1 MSASAIGW
9 IVSIVF
15 IVILVIGFFIGFWRG
30 LKRST
35 ASLIFGLVGALLA
48 FFLTPVITKA
58 ILGINITAD
67 GTQTSINNYLVEMIK
82 SASEDIEALVNANP
96 NLESFFAQL
105 PSALANVVVFIVLTA
120 VVELIMYIIYKI
132 IASIFLKY
140 KPGAKKH
147 RITGGV
153 VGAVKTLII
162 VVFAFMPLSALI
174 GTLNNI
180 MYEDTYFVEQV
191 QSDTTVA
198 NAEDSEII
206 IDDGESEDQA
216 GEGQQEGQ
224 QEGEQATEETKV
236 NSLIDEYI
244 PSEVKNVISGLENNA
259 LIKIS
264 KVFGLDNYVFDY
276 LSQVTVDGEKVQVRK
291 DIENVY
297 PMINFVY
304 QLRTFYDEEGLVNLK
319 NADLDRIEK
328 YFNNFVDSGLF
339 QSVLASTVANVIE
352 NYQDYAFIANSQI
365 VQEYGIIL
373 DDLKANL
380 SSLTTTKEK
389 GEYFASDFKN
399 LFSAFKTLAKSGTLD
414 QVKDLNGLNE
424 ILNVL
429 TNDENITVLQ
439 SALENVFSMNTIQDS
454 ISSVIKVTFEKIL
467 NEEVSDLEDSS
478 NYTDEQWK
486 NLSAKFTN
494 ILKMVGDINSGFSG
508 GLEGVIKDPES
519 ILDESS
525 GTLPATLSSVG
536 SLLDELLNIDL
547 FKTTTGEN
555 TTIFDGIL
563 TNYNLTLPSG
573 TVLKVNTNESG
584 ELVKEEVTISS
595 YKELFEFITP
605 TLITV
610 KDNDLYNIITSG
622 SDAQSLLQTLA
633 DKIAKNEEG
642 AVVGDRYLLHKII
655 LPLYQI
661 EFTNEL
667 IVSNL
672 QTALGADEIIT
683 FANIDTLAEWGSE
696 LDYISDLITK
706 VNTTSVNIGS
716 QEDPDNQTYLQIILS
731 GDYNT
736 LINNLQEEDVD
747 GIFRPVLEAQCTEN
761 LKVQVLD
768 LISTN
773 IQKVTNAQTTIPT
786 DNASQNVDEIIEIIK
801 SFISLNKV
809 LSETETTINS
819 LIENP
824 DNTDVLGETLNT
836 IRDMVLD
843 ENGDIDENSAFG
855 GVLDDLVGTIRNEY
869 NDVLL
874 ENEDIAQELADSNLQ
889 NVDFVD
895 VLNRLRDV
903 IG

>member
-48 FFLTPVITKA
+48 FFLTPVITNA
-58 ILGINITAD
+58 ILGINITVN

-105 PSALANVVVFIVLTA
+105 PSALVNVVVFIVLT
-120 VVELIMYIIYKI
+120 VVIELIMYIIYKI
-132 IASIFLKY
+132 IASIFLRY

-153 VGAVKTLII
+153 VGAIKTLII

-191 QSDTTVA
+191 QTDTTVV
-198 NAEDSEII
+198 NAEDGEII
-206 IDDGESEDQA
+206 IDNGESEDQT
-216 GEGQQEGQ
+216 GEGQ
-224 QEGEQATEETKV
+224 QEGEQTTEETKV

-276 LSQVTVDGEKVQVRK
+276 LSQVTVDGEKVEVRK
-291 DIENVY
+291 EIENIY
-297 PMINFVY
+297 PMANFVY
-304 QLRTFYDEEGLVNLK
+304 QLRTFYDEEGLINLK
-319 NADLDRIEK
+319 NADFDRIEK

-352 NYQDYAFIANSQI
+352 NYQDYAFIADSQI

-399 LFSAFKTLAKSGTLD
+399 LFSAFKTLAKSGALD
-414 QVKDLNGLNE
+414 QVKDLSGLNE

-429 TNDENITVLQ
+429 TSDENLTVLQ

-494 ILKMVGDINSGFSG
+494 ILKIVGDINSGFSG
-508 GLEGVIKDPES
+508 GLEGVIKDPAS
-519 ILDESS
+519 ILNESS
-525 GTLPATLSSVG
+525 ETLSATLANVG

-563 TNYNLTLPSG
+563 TEYKLTLPSG
-573 TVLKVNTNESG
+573 TILKVNTNESG

-595 YKELFEFITP
+595 YNELFEFVTP

-610 KDNDLYNIITSG
+610 KDNDLYSIITSG

-633 DKIAKNEEG
+633 DKIAKND
-642 AVVGDRYLLHKII
+642 GDTVAGDKYLLHKIV

-661 EFTNEL
+661 DFTNEL

-672 QTALGADEIIT
+672 QSALGEDEIIT
-683 FANIDTLAEWGSE
+683 FVNIDTIEEWESE
-696 LDYISDLITK
+696 LNYISSLITK

-747 GIFRPVLEAQCTEN
+747 GIFRPILEAQCTEN
-761 LKVQVLD
+761 LKMQVIS
-768 LISTN
+768 LINENINSITN
-773 IQKVTNAQTTIPT
+773 RQTEIPT
-786 DNASQNVDEIIEIIK
+786 INIADNVDEIISIIK

-809 LSETETTINS
+809 ITSAQDITIDSLVEMNTEDIGNVLNAIRDTLYDEEGNLKEEAMFTQIYQ
-819 LIENP
+819 
-824 DNTDVLGETLNT
+824 DVVDT
-836 IRDMVLD
+836 IRAEYFDVDGVSDILSD
-843 ENGDIDENSAFG
+843 ENLKNGDI
-855 GVLDDLVGTIRNEY
+855 
-869 NDVLL
+869 
-874 ENEDIAQELADSNLQ
+874 
-889 NVDFVD
+889 VD
-895 VLNRLRDV
+895 VLNQLKDA
-903 IG
+903 IAGNN

>member
-120 VVELIMYIIYKI
+120 VIELIMYIIYRI

-153 VGAVKTLII
+153 VGAIKTLII
-162 VVFAFMPLSALI
+162 VVFAFMPLSAFI

-191 QSDTTVA
+191 QTDTTVA
-198 NAEDSEII
+198 NAEDGEII
-206 IDDGESEDQA
+206 IDDGESEDQT
-216 GEGQQEGQ
+216 GEGQ
-224 QEGEQATEETKV
+224 QEGEQTTEETKV

-244 PSEVKNVISGLENNA
+244 PSEVKSVISGLENNA

-276 LSQVTVDGEKVQVRK
+276 LSQVTVDGEKVEVRK
-291 DIENVY
+291 EIENVY
-297 PMINFVY
+297 PMANFVY
-304 QLRTFYDEEGLVNLK
+304 QLRTFYDEEGLVNLN

-352 NYQDYAFIANSQI
+352 NYQDYAFIADSQI

-399 LFSAFKTLAKSGTLD
+399 LFSAFKTLAKSGALD
-414 QVKDLNGLNE
+414 QVKDLSGLNE

-429 TNDENITVLQ
+429 TSDKNLTVLQ

-454 ISSVIKVTFEKIL
+454 ISSVIKIAFEKIL

-486 NLSAKFTN
+486 NLSVNFTN
-494 ILKMVGDINSGFSG
+494 ILKLVGDINSGFSG
-508 GLEGVIKDPES
+508 GLEGVIKDPAS
-519 ILDESS
+519 ILNESS
-525 GTLPATLSSVG
+525 ETLSATLSNVG

-573 TVLKVNTNESG
+573 TVLKVNTNENG

-595 YKELFEFITP
+595 YKELFEFVTP

-610 KDNDLYNIITSG
+610 KDNDLYSIITSG

-633 DKIAKNEEG
+633 NKIAKNEEG

-672 QTALGADEIIT
+672 QTALGEDEIIT
-683 FANIDTLAEWGSE
+683 FVNIDTIEEWESE
-696 LDYISDLITK
+696 LNYISSLITK

-716 QEDPDNQTYLQIILS
+716 QEQPNYQTYLQIILS

-747 GIFRPVLEAQCTEN
+747 GIFRPILEAQCTEN
-761 LKVQVLD
+761 LKTQVIS
-768 LISTN
+768 LINENINSITN
-773 IQKVTNAQTTIPT
+773 RQTEIPT
-786 DNASQNVDEIIEIIK
+786 INIADNVDEIISIIK

-809 LSETETTINS
+809 ITSAQDITIDSLVEMNTEDIGNVLNAIRDTLYDEEGNLKEEAMFTQIYQ
-819 LIENP
+819 
-824 DNTDVLGETLNT
+824 DVVDT
-836 IRDMVLD
+836 IRAEYFDVDGVSDILSD
-843 ENGDIDENSAFG
+843 ENLKNGDI
-855 GVLDDLVGTIRNEY
+855 
-869 NDVLL
+869 
-874 ENEDIAQELADSNLQ
+874 
-889 NVDFVD
+889 VD
-895 VLNRLRDV
+895 VLNQLKDA
-903 IG
+903 IAGNN

>member
-48 FFLTPVITKA
+48 FFLTPVITNA
-58 ILGINITAD
+58 ILGINITVN

-105 PSALANVVVFIVLTA
+105 PSALVNVVVFIVLT
-120 VVELIMYIIYKI
+120 VVIELIMYIIYKI
-132 IASIFLKY
+132 IASIFLRY

-153 VGAVKTLII
+153 VGAIKTLII

-191 QSDTTVA
+191 QTDTTVV
-198 NAEDSEII
+198 NAEDGEII

-216 GEGQQEGQ
+216 GEGQQEG
-224 QEGEQATEETKV
+224 EQTTEETKV

-276 LSQVTVDGEKVQVRK
+276 LSQVTVDGEKVEVRK
-291 DIENVY
+291 EIENIY
-297 PMINFVY
+297 PMANFVY
-304 QLRTFYDEEGLVNLK
+304 QLRTFYDEEGLINLK

-352 NYQDYAFIANSQI
+352 NYQDYAFIADSQI

-399 LFSAFKTLAKSGTLD
+399 LFSAFKTLAKSGALD
-414 QVKDLNGLNE
+414 QVKDLSGLNE

-429 TNDENITVLQ
+429 TSDENLTVLQ

-467 NEEVSDLEDSS
+467 NEEVSDIEDSS

-486 NLSAKFTN
+486 NLSAKFTS
-494 ILKMVGDINSGFSG
+494 ILKIVGDINSGFSG
-508 GLEGVIKDPES
+508 GLEGVIKDPAS
-519 ILDESS
+519 ILNESS
-525 GTLPATLSSVG
+525 ETLSATLANVG

-563 TNYNLTLPSG
+563 TEYKLTLPSG

-595 YKELFEFITP
+595 YNELFEFVTP

-610 KDNDLYNIITSG
+610 KDNDLYSIITSG

-633 DKIAKNEEG
+633 DKIAKND
-642 AVVGDRYLLHKII
+642 GDTVAGDKYLLHKIV

-661 EFTNEL
+661 DFTNEL

-672 QTALGADEIIT
+672 QSALGEDEIIT
-683 FANIDTLAEWGSE
+683 FANIDTLAEWESE

-716 QEDPDNQTYLQIILS
+716 QEQPNYQTYLQIILS

-747 GIFRPVLEAQCTEN
+747 GIFRPILEAQCTEN
-761 LKVQVLD
+761 LKTQVIS
-768 LISTN
+768 LINENINSITN
-773 IQKVTNAQTTIPT
+773 RQTEIPT
-786 DNASQNVDEIIEIIK
+786 INIADNVDEIISIIK

-809 LSETETTINS
+809 ITSAQDITIDSLVEMNTEDIGN
-819 LIENP
+819 
-824 DNTDVLGETLNT
+824 VLNA
-836 IRDMVLD
+836 IRDTLYD
-843 ENGDIDENSAFG
+843 EEGNLKEDTMFGGIYNDIIGEIKLEYMDEVPNINDILSDENLKNGDI
-855 GVLDDLVGTIRNEY
+855 
-869 NDVLL
+869 
-874 ENEDIAQELADSNLQ
+874 
-889 NVDFVD
+889 VD
-895 VLNRLRDV
+895 VLNQLKDA
-903 IG
+903 IAGNN

>member
-48 FFLTPVITKA
+48 FFLTPVITNA
-58 ILGINITAD
+58 ILGINITVN

-153 VGAVKTLII
+153 VGAIKTLII
-162 VVFAFMPLSALI
+162 VVFAFMPLSAFI

-191 QSDTTVA
+191 QADTTVA
-198 NAEDSEII
+198 NAEDGEII
-206 IDDGESEDQA
+206 IDDSESEDQT
-216 GEGQQEGQ
+216 GEGQ
-224 QEGEQATEETKV
+224 QEGEQTTEETKV

-244 PSEVKNVISGLENNA
+244 PSEVKSVISGLENNA

-276 LSQVTVDGEKVQVRK
+276 LSQVTVDGEKVEVRK
-291 DIENVY
+291 EIENVY
-297 PMINFVY
+297 PMANFVY

-352 NYQDYAFIANSQI
+352 NYQDYAFIADSQI

-380 SSLTTTKEK
+380 SNLTTTKEK

-399 LFSAFKTLAKSGTLD
+399 LFSAFKTLAKSGALD
-414 QVKDLNGLNE
+414 QVKDLSGLNE

-429 TNDENITVLQ
+429 TSDKNLTVLQ

-486 NLSAKFTN
+486 NLSAKFTS
-494 ILKMVGDINSGFSG
+494 ILKIVGDINSGFSG
-508 GLEGVIKDPES
+508 GLEGVIKDPAS
-519 ILDESS
+519 ILNESS
-525 GTLPATLSSVG
+525 ETLSATLSSLG

-563 TNYNLTLPSG
+563 TEYKLTLPSG
-573 TVLKVNTNESG
+573 TVLKVNTNENG

-595 YKELFEFITP
+595 YKELFEFVTP

-610 KDNDLYNIITSG
+610 KDNDLYSIITSG

-633 DKIAKNEEG
+633 DKIAKND
-642 AVVGDRYLLHKII
+642 GDTVAGDKYLLHKIV

-661 EFTNEL
+661 DFTNEL

-672 QTALGADEIIT
+672 QSALGEDEIIT
-683 FANIDTLAEWGSE
+683 FVNIDTIEEWESE
-696 LDYISDLITK
+696 LDYISSLITK

-716 QEDPDNQTYLQIILS
+716 QEDPNNQTYLQIILS

-736 LINNLQEEDVD
+736 LINNLQEEDAD
-747 GIFRPVLEAQCTEN
+747 GIFRPILEAQCTEN
-761 LKVQVLD
+761 LKTQVIS
-768 LISTN
+768 LINENINSITN
-773 IQKVTNAQTTIPT
+773 RQTEIPT
-786 DNASQNVDEIIEIIK
+786 INIADNVDEIISIIK

-809 LSETETTINS
+809 ITSAQDITIDSLVEMNTEDIGN
-819 LIENP
+819 
-824 DNTDVLGETLNT
+824 VLNA
-836 IRDMVLD
+836 IRDTLYD
-843 ENGDIDENSAFG
+843 EEGNLKEDTMFGGVFNDIINEIKLEYDEEVTNINDILSDENLKNGDI
-855 GVLDDLVGTIRNEY
+855 
-869 NDVLL
+869 
-874 ENEDIAQELADSNLQ
+874 
-889 NVDFVD
+889 VD
-895 VLNRLRDV
+895 VLNQLKDA
-903 IG
+903 IAGNN

>member
-48 FFLTPVITKA
+48 FFLTPVITNA
-58 ILGINITAD
+58 ILGINITVN

-105 PSALANVVVFIVLTA
+105 PSALVNVVVFIVLT
-120 VVELIMYIIYKI
+120 VVIELIMYIIYKI
-132 IASIFLKY
+132 IASIFLRY

-153 VGAVKTLII
+153 VGAIKTLII

-191 QSDTTVA
+191 QTDTTVV
-198 NAEDSEII
+198 NAEDGEII

-216 GEGQQEGQ
+216 GEGQQEG
-224 QEGEQATEETKV
+224 EQTTEETKV

-276 LSQVTVDGEKVQVRK
+276 LSQVTVDGEKVEVRK
-291 DIENVY
+291 EIENIY
-297 PMINFVY
+297 PMANFVY
-304 QLRTFYDEEGLVNLK
+304 QLRTFYDEEGLINLK

-352 NYQDYAFIANSQI
+352 NYQDYAFIADSQI

-399 LFSAFKTLAKSGTLD
+399 LFSAFKTLAKSGALD
-414 QVKDLNGLNE
+414 QVKDLSGLNE

-429 TNDENITVLQ
+429 TSDENLTVLQ

-467 NEEVSDLEDSS
+467 NEEVSDIEDSS

-486 NLSAKFTN
+486 NLSAKFTS
-494 ILKMVGDINSGFSG
+494 ILKIVGDINSGFSG
-508 GLEGVIKDPES
+508 GLEGVIKDPAS

-525 GTLPATLSSVG
+525 GTLSATLSSLG

-563 TNYNLTLPSG
+563 TEYKLTLPSG

-595 YKELFEFITP
+595 YNELFEFVTP

-610 KDNDLYNIITSG
+610 KDNDLYSIITSG

-633 DKIAKNEEG
+633 DKIAKND
-642 AVVGDRYLLHKII
+642 GDTVAGDKYLLHKIV

-661 EFTNEL
+661 DFTNEL

-672 QTALGADEIIT
+672 QSALGEDEIIT
-683 FANIDTLAEWGSE
+683 FANIDTLAEWESE

-716 QEDPDNQTYLQIILS
+716 QEQPNYQTYLQIILS

-747 GIFRPVLEAQCTEN
+747 GIFRPILEAQCTEN
-761 LKVQVLD
+761 LKTQVIS
-768 LISTN
+768 LINENINSITN
-773 IQKVTNAQTTIPT
+773 RQTEIPT
-786 DNASQNVDEIIEIIK
+786 INIADNVDEIISIIK

-809 LSETETTINS
+809 ITSAQDITIDSLVEMNTEDIGN
-819 LIENP
+819 
-824 DNTDVLGETLNT
+824 VLNA
-836 IRDMVLD
+836 IRDTLYD
-843 ENGDIDENSAFG
+843 EEGNLKEDTMFGGIYNDIIGEIKLEYMDEVPNINDILSDENLKNGDI
-855 GVLDDLVGTIRNEY
+855 
-869 NDVLL
+869 
-874 ENEDIAQELADSNLQ
+874 
-889 NVDFVD
+889 VD
-895 VLNRLRDV
+895 VLNQLKDA
-903 IG
+903 IAGNN

>member
-48 FFLTPVITKA
+48 FFLTPVITNA
-58 ILGINITAD
+58 ILGINITVN

-105 PSALANVVVFIVLTA
+105 PSALVNVVVFIVLTA
-120 VVELIMYIIYKI
+120 VIELIMYIIYKI
-132 IASIFLKY
+132 IASIFLRY

-153 VGAVKTLII
+153 VGAIKTLII

-191 QSDTTVA
+191 QTDTTVA
-198 NAEDSEII
+198 NAEDGEII
-206 IDDGESEDQA
+206 IDDGESEDQT
-216 GEGQQEGQ
+216 GEGQ
-224 QEGEQATEETKV
+224 QEGEQTTEETKA

-276 LSQVTVDGEKVQVRK
+276 LSQVTVDGEKVEVRK
-291 DIENVY
+291 EIENIY
-297 PMINFVY
+297 PMANFVY

-352 NYQDYAFIANSQI
+352 NYQDYAFIADSQI

-399 LFSAFKTLAKSGTLD
+399 LFSAFKTLAKSGALD
-414 QVKDLNGLNE
+414 QVKDLSGLNE

-429 TNDENITVLQ
+429 TSDENLTVLQ

-467 NEEVSDLEDSS
+467 NEEVSDIEDSS

-486 NLSAKFTN
+486 NLSAKFTS
-494 ILKMVGDINSGFSG
+494 ILKIVGDINSGFSG
-508 GLEGVIKDPES
+508 GLEGVIKDPAS

-525 GTLPATLSSVG
+525 GTLSATLSSLG

-563 TNYNLTLPSG
+563 TEYKLTLPSG

-595 YKELFEFITP
+595 YNELFEFVTP

-610 KDNDLYNIITSG
+610 KDNDLYSIITSG

-633 DKIAKNEEG
+633 DKIAKND
-642 AVVGDRYLLHKII
+642 GDTVAGDKYLLHKIV

-661 EFTNEL
+661 DFTNEL

-672 QTALGADEIIT
+672 QSALGEDEIIT
-683 FANIDTLAEWGSE
+683 FANIDTLAEWESE

-716 QEDPDNQTYLQIILS
+716 QEQPNYQTYLQIILS

-747 GIFRPVLEAQCTEN
+747 GIFRPILEAQCTEN
-761 LKVQVLD
+761 LKTQVIS
-768 LISTN
+768 LINENINSITN
-773 IQKVTNAQTTIPT
+773 RQTEIPT
-786 DNASQNVDEIIEIIK
+786 INIADNVDEIISIIK

-809 LSETETTINS
+809 ITSAQDITIDSLVEMNTEDIGN
-819 LIENP
+819 
-824 DNTDVLGETLNT
+824 VLNA
-836 IRDMVLD
+836 IRDTLYD
-843 ENGDIDENSAFG
+843 EEGNLKEDTMFGGIYNDIIGEIKLEYMDEVPNINDILSDENLKNGDI
-855 GVLDDLVGTIRNEY
+855 
-869 NDVLL
+869 
-874 ENEDIAQELADSNLQ
+874 
-889 NVDFVD
+889 VD
-895 VLNRLRDV
+895 VLNQLKDA
-903 IG
+903 IAGNN

>member
-153 VGAVKTLII
+153 VGAIKTLII

-191 QSDTTVA
+191 QFDTTVA
-198 NAEDSEII
+198 NAEDGEII
-206 IDDGESEDQA
+206 IDDGESEDQT
-216 GEGQQEGQ
+216 GEGQ
-224 QEGEQATEETKV
+224 QEGEQTTEETKV

-276 LSQVTVDGEKVQVRK
+276 LSQVTVDGEKVEVRK
-291 DIENVY
+291 EIENVY
-297 PMINFVY
+297 PMANFVY
-304 QLRTFYDEEGLVNLK
+304 QLRTFYDEEGLVNLN

-352 NYQDYAFIANSQI
+352 NYQDYAFIADSQI

-380 SSLTTTKEK
+380 SNLTTTKEK

-399 LFSAFKTLAKSGTLD
+399 LFSAFKTLAKSGALD
-414 QVKDLNGLNE
+414 QVKDLSGLNE

-429 TNDENITVLQ
+429 TSDKNLTVLQ
-439 SALENVFSMNTIQDS
+439 SALDNVFSMNTIQDS
-454 ISSVIKVTFEKIL
+454 ISSVIKIAFEKIL
-467 NEEVSDLEDSS
+467 NEEVSDLEDTSG
-478 NYTDEQWK
+478 YTDEQWK
-486 NLSAKFTN
+486 NLSVNFTN
-494 ILKMVGDINSGFSG
+494 ILKLVGDINSGFSG
-508 GLEGVIKDPES
+508 GLEGVIKEPAS

-525 GTLPATLSSVG
+525 ETLSATLSNVG

-563 TNYNLTLPSG
+563 TEYKLTLPSG

-633 DKIAKNEEG
+633 DKIAKND
-642 AVVGDRYLLHKII
+642 GDTVAGDKYLLHKIV

-661 EFTNEL
+661 DFTNEL

-672 QTALGADEIIT
+672 QSALGEDEIIT
-683 FANIDTLAEWGSE
+683 FVNIDTIEEWESE
-696 LDYISDLITK
+696 LNYISSLITK

-747 GIFRPVLEAQCTEN
+747 GIFRPILEAQCTEN
-761 LKVQVLD
+761 LKMQVIS
-768 LISTN
+768 LINENINSITN
-773 IQKVTNAQTTIPT
+773 RQTEIPT
-786 DNASQNVDEIIEIIK
+786 INIADNVDEIISIIK

-809 LSETETTINS
+809 ITSAQDITIDSLVEMNTEDIGN
-819 LIENP
+819 
-824 DNTDVLGETLNT
+824 VLNA
-836 IRDMVLD
+836 IRDTLYD
-843 ENGDIDENSAFG
+843 EEGNLKEDTMFGGIFNDIIGEIKLEYMDEVPNINDILSDENLKNGDI
-855 GVLDDLVGTIRNEY
+855 
-869 NDVLL
+869 
-874 ENEDIAQELADSNLQ
+874 
-889 NVDFVD
+889 VD
-895 VLNRLRDV
+895 VLNQLKDA
-903 IG
+903 IAGNN

>member
-48 FFLTPVITKA
+48 FFLTPVITNA
-58 ILGINITAD
+58 ILGINITVN

-153 VGAVKTLII
+153 VGAIKTLII

-180 MYEDTYFVEQV
+180 IYEDTYFVEQV

-198 NAEDSEII
+198 NAEDGEII

-216 GEGQQEGQ
+216 GEGQ

-276 LSQVTVDGEKVQVRK
+276 LSQVTVDGEKVEVRK
-291 DIENVY
+291 EIENIY
-297 PMINFVY
+297 PMANFVY
-304 QLRTFYDEEGLVNLK
+304 QLRTYYDEEGLVNLK

-352 NYQDYAFIANSQI
+352 NYQDYAFIADSQI

-389 GEYFASDFKN
+389 GEYFAIDFKN
-399 LFSAFKTLAKSGTLD
+399 LFSAFKTLAKSGALD
-414 QVKDLNGLNE
+414 QVKDLSGLNE

-429 TNDENITVLQ
+429 TSDENLTVLQ

-454 ISSVIKVTFEKIL
+454 ISSVIKVTFEKVL
-467 NEEVSDLEDSS
+467 NEEVSDIEDSS

-486 NLSAKFTN
+486 NLSVNFTN
-494 ILKMVGDINSGFSG
+494 ILKLVGDINSGFSG
-508 GLEGVIKDPES
+508 GLEGVIKDPAS

-525 GTLPATLSSVG
+525 ETLSATLANVG

-563 TNYNLTLPSG
+563 TEYKLTLPSG

-595 YKELFEFITP
+595 YNELFEFVTP

-610 KDNDLYNIITSG
+610 KDNNLYSIITSG

-633 DKIAKNEEG
+633 DKIAKND
-642 AVVGDRYLLHKII
+642 GDTVAGDKYLLHKIV

-661 EFTNEL
+661 DFTNEL

-672 QTALGADEIIT
+672 QSALGEDEIIT
-683 FANIDTLAEWGSE
+683 FVNIDTIEEWESE
-696 LDYISDLITK
+696 LDYISSLITK

-716 QEDPDNQTYLQIILS
+716 EEQPNYQTYLQIILS

-747 GIFRPVLEAQCTEN
+747 GIFRPILEAQCTEN
-761 LKVQVLD
+761 LKTQVIS
-768 LISTN
+768 LINENINSITN
-773 IQKVTNAQTTIPT
+773 RQTEIPT
-786 DNASQNVDEIIEIIK
+786 INIADNVDEIISIIK

-809 LSETETTINS
+809 ITSTQDITIDSLVEMNTEDIGNVLNAIRDTLYDEEGNLKEEAMFTQIYQ
-819 LIENP
+819 
-824 DNTDVLGETLNT
+824 DVVDT
-836 IRDMVLD
+836 IRAEYFDVDGVSDILSD
-843 ENGDIDENSAFG
+843 ENLKNGDI
-855 GVLDDLVGTIRNEY
+855 
-869 NDVLL
+869 
-874 ENEDIAQELADSNLQ
+874 
-889 NVDFVD
+889 VD
-895 VLNRLRDV
+895 VLNQLKDA
-903 IG
+903 INASN

>member
-1 MSASAIGW
+1 MSASAIGS

-48 FFLTPVITKA
+48 FFLTPVITNA
-58 ILGINITAD
+58 ILGIDITVN

-105 PSALANVVVFIVLTA
+105 PSALVNVVVFIVLT
-120 VVELIMYIIYKI
+120 VVIEFIMYIIYKI
-132 IASIFLKY
+132 IASIFLRY

-153 VGAVKTLII
+153 VGAIKTLII

-191 QSDTTVA
+191 QTDTTVA
-198 NAEDSEII
+198 NAEDGEII

-216 GEGQQEGQ
+216 GEGQQED
-224 QEGEQATEETKV
+224 EQTTEETKV

-276 LSQVTVDGEKVQVRK
+276 LSQVTVDGEKVEVRK
-291 DIENVY
+291 EIENIY
-297 PMINFVY
+297 PMANFVY

-352 NYQDYAFIANSQI
+352 NYQDYAFIADSQI

-399 LFSAFKTLAKSGTLD
+399 LFSAFKTLAKSGALD
-414 QVKDLNGLNE
+414 QVKDLSGLNE

-429 TNDENITVLQ
+429 TSDKNLTVLQ

-467 NEEVSDLEDSS
+467 NEEVSDIEDSS

-494 ILKMVGDINSGFSG
+494 ILKIVGDINSGFSG
-508 GLEGVIKDPES
+508 GLEGVIKDPAG

-525 GTLPATLSSVG
+525 ETLSATLANVG

-563 TNYNLTLPSG
+563 TEYKLTLPSG

-595 YKELFEFITP
+595 YKELFEFVTP

-610 KDNDLYNIITSG
+610 KDNDLYSIITSG

-633 DKIAKNEEG
+633 DKIAKND
-642 AVVGDRYLLHKII
+642 GDTVAGDKYLLHKIV

-661 EFTNEL
+661 DFTNEL

-672 QTALGADEIIT
+672 QSALGEDEIIT
-683 FANIDTLAEWGSE
+683 FANIDTLAEWESE

-716 QEDPDNQTYLQIILS
+716 QEQPNYQTYLQIILS

-747 GIFRPVLEAQCTEN
+747 GIFRPILEAQCTEN
-761 LKVQVLD
+761 LKTQVIS
-768 LISTN
+768 LINENINSITN
-773 IQKVTNAQTTIPT
+773 RQTEIPT
-786 DNASQNVDEIIEIIK
+786 INIADNVDEIISIIK

-809 LSETETTINS
+809 ITSAQDITIDSLVEMNTEDIGN
-819 LIENP
+819 
-824 DNTDVLGETLNT
+824 VLNA
-836 IRDMVLD
+836 IRDTLYD
-843 ENGDIDENSAFG
+843 EEGNLKEDTMFGGIYNDIIGEIKLEYMDEVPNINDILSDENLKNGDI
-855 GVLDDLVGTIRNEY
+855 
-869 NDVLL
+869 
-874 ENEDIAQELADSNLQ
+874 
-889 NVDFVD
+889 VD
-895 VLNRLRDV
+895 VLNQLKDA
-903 IG
+903 ISGSN

>member
-48 FFLTPVITKA
+48 FFLTPVITNA
-58 ILGINITAD
+58 ILGINITVN

-105 PSALANVVVFIVLTA
+105 PSALVNVVVFIVLT
-120 VVELIMYIIYKI
+120 VVIELIMYIIYKI
-132 IASIFLKY
+132 IASIFLRY

-153 VGAVKTLII
+153 VGAIKTLII

-191 QSDTTVA
+191 QTDTTVV
-198 NAEDSEII
+198 NAEDGEII
-206 IDDGESEDQA
+206 IDDGESEDQT
-216 GEGQQEGQ
+216 GEGQ
-224 QEGEQATEETKV
+224 QEGEQTTEETKA

-276 LSQVTVDGEKVQVRK
+276 LSQVTVDGEKVEVRK
-291 DIENVY
+291 EIENIY
-297 PMINFVY
+297 PMANFVY
-304 QLRTFYDEEGLVNLK
+304 QLRTYYDEEGLVNLN
-319 NADLDRIEK
+319 NADFDRIEK

-352 NYQDYAFIANSQI
+352 NYQDYAFIADSQI

-399 LFSAFKTLAKSGTLD
+399 LFSAFKTLAKSGALD
-414 QVKDLNGLNE
+414 QVKDLSGLNE

-429 TNDENITVLQ
+429 TSDENLTVLQ

-467 NEEVSDLEDSS
+467 NEEVSDIEDSS

-486 NLSAKFTN
+486 NLSAKFTS
-494 ILKMVGDINSGFSG
+494 ILKIVGDINSGFSG
-508 GLEGVIKDPES
+508 GLEGVIKDPAS

-525 GTLPATLSSVG
+525 ETLSATLSSLG

-563 TNYNLTLPSG
+563 TEYKLTLPSG

-595 YKELFEFITP
+595 YNELFEFVTP

-610 KDNDLYNIITSG
+610 KDNNLYSIITSG

-633 DKIAKNEEG
+633 DKIAKND
-642 AVVGDRYLLHKII
+642 GDTVAGDKYLLHKIV

-661 EFTNEL
+661 DFTNEL

-672 QTALGADEIIT
+672 QSALGEDEIIT
-683 FANIDTLAEWGSE
+683 FVNIDTIEEWESE
-696 LDYISDLITK
+696 LNYISSLITK

-761 LKVQVLD
+761 LKTQVIS
-768 LISTN
+768 LINENINSITN
-773 IQKVTNAQTTIPT
+773 RQTEIPT
-786 DNASQNVDEIIEIIK
+786 INIADNVDEIISIIK

-809 LSETETTINS
+809 ITSAQDITIDSLVEMNTEDIGN
-819 LIENP
+819 
-824 DNTDVLGETLNT
+824 VLNA
-836 IRDMVLD
+836 IRDTLYD
-843 ENGDIDENSAFG
+843 EEGNLKEDTMFGGIYNDIIGEIKLEYMDEVPNINDILSDENLKNGDI
-855 GVLDDLVGTIRNEY
+855 
-869 NDVLL
+869 
-874 ENEDIAQELADSNLQ
+874 
-889 NVDFVD
+889 VD
-895 VLNRLRDV
+895 VLNQLKDA
-903 IG
+903 IAGNN

>member
-15 IVILVIGFFIGFWRG
+15 IVILVIGFFIGFWRA

-48 FFLTPVITKA
+48 FFLTPVITNA
-58 ILGINITAD
+58 ILGINITVN

-105 PSALANVVVFIVLTA
+105 PSALVNVVVFIVLT
-120 VVELIMYIIYKI
+120 VVIELIMYIIYKI
-132 IASIFLKY
+132 IASIFLRY

-153 VGAVKTLII
+153 VGAIKTLII

-206 IDDGESEDQA
+206 IDDGESEDQT
-216 GEGQQEGQ
+216 GEGQ
-224 QEGEQATEETKV
+224 QEGEQTTEETKV

-276 LSQVTVDGEKVQVRK
+276 LSQVTVDGEKVEVRK
-291 DIENVY
+291 EIENIY
-297 PMINFVY
+297 PMANFVY
-304 QLRTFYDEEGLVNLK
+304 QLRTFYDEEGLINLK
-319 NADLDRIEK
+319 NADFDRIEK

-352 NYQDYAFIANSQI
+352 NYQDYAFIADSQI

-399 LFSAFKTLAKSGTLD
+399 LFSAFKTLAKSGALD
-414 QVKDLNGLNE
+414 QVKDLSGLNE

-429 TNDENITVLQ
+429 TSDKNLTVLQ

-467 NEEVSDLEDSS
+467 NEEVSDIEDSS

-494 ILKMVGDINSGFSG
+494 ILKIVGDINSGFSG
-508 GLEGVIKDPES
+508 GLEGVIKDPAS

-525 GTLPATLSSVG
+525 ETLSATLANVG

-563 TNYNLTLPSG
+563 TEYKLTLPSG

-595 YKELFEFITP
+595 YNELFEFVTP

-610 KDNDLYNIITSG
+610 KDNDLYSIITSG

-633 DKIAKNEEG
+633 DKIAKND
-642 AVVGDRYLLHKII
+642 GDTVAGDKYLLHKIV

-661 EFTNEL
+661 DFTNEL

-672 QTALGADEIIT
+672 QSALGEDEIIT
-683 FANIDTLAEWGSE
+683 FVNIDTIEEWESE
-696 LDYISDLITK
+696 LNYISSLITK

-716 QEDPDNQTYLQIILS
+716 QEQPNYQTYLQIILS

-747 GIFRPVLEAQCTEN
+747 GIFRPILEAQCTEN
-761 LKVQVLD
+761 LKTQVIS
-768 LISTN
+768 LINENINSITN
-773 IQKVTNAQTTIPT
+773 RQTEIPT
-786 DNASQNVDEIIEIIK
+786 INIADNVDEIISIIK

-809 LSETETTINS
+809 ITSAQDITIDSLVEMNTEDIGN
-819 LIENP
+819 
-824 DNTDVLGETLNT
+824 VLNA
-836 IRDMVLD
+836 IRDTLYD
-843 ENGDIDENSAFG
+843 EEGNLKEDTMFGGIYNDIIGEIKLEYMDEVPNINDILSDENLKNGDI
-855 GVLDDLVGTIRNEY
+855 
-869 NDVLL
+869 
-874 ENEDIAQELADSNLQ
+874 
-889 NVDFVD
+889 VD
-895 VLNRLRDV
+895 VLNQLKDA
-903 IG
+903 ISGSN

>member
-48 FFLTPVITKA
+48 FFLTPVITNA
-58 ILGINITAD
+58 ILGINITVN

-105 PSALANVVVFIVLTA
+105 PSALVNVVVFIVLT
-120 VVELIMYIIYKI
+120 VVIELIMYIIYKI
-132 IASIFLKY
+132 IASIFLRY

-153 VGAVKTLII
+153 VGAIKTLII

-191 QSDTTVA
+191 QADTTVA

-206 IDDGESEDQA
+206 IDDGESEDQT
-216 GEGQQEGQ
+216 GEGQ
-224 QEGEQATEETKV
+224 QEGEQTTEETKV

-276 LSQVTVDGEKVQVRK
+276 LSQVTVDGEKVEVRK

-352 NYQDYAFIANSQI
+352 NYQDYAFIADSQI

-380 SSLTTTKEK
+380 SNLTTTKEK

-399 LFSAFKTLAKSGTLD
+399 LFSAFKTLAKSGALD
-414 QVKDLNGLNE
+414 QVKDLSGLNE

-429 TNDENITVLQ
+429 TSDKNLTVLQ

-486 NLSAKFTN
+486 NLSVNFTN
-494 ILKMVGDINSGFSG
+494 ILKLVGDINSGFSG
-508 GLEGVIKDPES
+508 GLEGVIKDPAS

-525 GTLPATLSSVG
+525 ETLSATLSSLG

-563 TNYNLTLPSG
+563 TEYKLTLPSG

-595 YKELFEFITP
+595 YKELFEFVTP

-610 KDNDLYNIITSG
+610 KDNNLYSIITSG

-633 DKIAKNEEG
+633 DKIAKND
-642 AVVGDRYLLHKII
+642 GDTVAGDKYLLHKIV

-661 EFTNEL
+661 DFTNEL

-672 QTALGADEIIT
+672 QSALGEDEIIT
-683 FANIDTLAEWGSE
+683 FVNIDTIEEWESE
-696 LDYISDLITK
+696 LNYISSLITK

-716 QEDPDNQTYLQIILS
+716 QEQPNYQTYLQIILS

-747 GIFRPVLEAQCTEN
+747 GIFRPILEAQCTEN
-761 LKVQVLD
+761 LKTQVIS
-768 LISTN
+768 LINENINSITN
-773 IQKVTNAQTTIPT
+773 RQTEIPT
-786 DNASQNVDEIIEIIK
+786 INIADNVDEIISIIK

-809 LSETETTINS
+809 ITSAQDITIDSLVEMNTEDIGN
-819 LIENP
+819 
-824 DNTDVLGETLNT
+824 VLNA
-836 IRDMVLD
+836 IRDTLYD
-843 ENGDIDENSAFG
+843 EEGNFKEDTMFGGIYNDIIGEIKLEYMDEVPNINDILSDENLKNGDI
-855 GVLDDLVGTIRNEY
+855 
-869 NDVLL
+869 
-874 ENEDIAQELADSNLQ
+874 
-889 NVDFVD
+889 VD
-895 VLNRLRDV
+895 VLNQLKDA
-903 IG
+903 IAGNN

>member
-48 FFLTPVITKA
+48 FFLTPVITNA
-58 ILGINITAD
+58 ILGINITVN

-105 PSALANVVVFIVLTA
+105 PSALVNVVVFIVLTA
-120 VVELIMYIIYKI
+120 VIELIMYIIYKI
-132 IASIFLKY
+132 IASIFLRY

-153 VGAVKTLII
+153 VGAIKTLII

-191 QSDTTVA
+191 QTDTTVV
-198 NAEDSEII
+198 NAEDGEII
-206 IDDGESEDQA
+206 IDDGESEDQT
-216 GEGQQEGQ
+216 GEGQ
-224 QEGEQATEETKV
+224 QEGEQTTEETKV

-276 LSQVTVDGEKVQVRK
+276 LSQVTVDGEKVEVRK
-291 DIENVY
+291 EIENIY
-297 PMINFVY
+297 PMANFVY

-352 NYQDYAFIANSQI
+352 NYQDYAFIADSQI

-399 LFSAFKTLAKSGTLD
+399 LFSAFKTLAKSGALD
-414 QVKDLNGLNE
+414 QVKDLSGLNE

-429 TNDENITVLQ
+429 TSDENLTVLQ

-467 NEEVSDLEDSS
+467 NEEVSDIEDSS

-486 NLSAKFTN
+486 NLSAKFTS
-494 ILKMVGDINSGFSG
+494 ILKIVGDINSGFSG
-508 GLEGVIKDPES
+508 GLEGVIKDPAS

-525 GTLPATLSSVG
+525 GTLSATLSSLG

-563 TNYNLTLPSG
+563 TEYKLTLPSG

-595 YKELFEFITP
+595 YNELFEFVTP

-610 KDNDLYNIITSG
+610 KDNNLYSIITSG

-633 DKIAKNEEG
+633 DKIAKND
-642 AVVGDRYLLHKII
+642 GDTVAGDKYLLHKIV

-661 EFTNEL
+661 DFTNEL

-672 QTALGADEIIT
+672 QSALGEDEIIT
-683 FANIDTLAEWGSE
+683 FVNIDTIEEWESE
-696 LDYISDLITK
+696 LNYISSLITK

-761 LKVQVLD
+761 LKTQVIS
-768 LISTN
+768 LINENINSITN
-773 IQKVTNAQTTIPT
+773 RQTEIPT
-786 DNASQNVDEIIEIIK
+786 INIADNVDEIISIIK

-809 LSETETTINS
+809 ITSAQDITIDSLVEMNTEDIGN
-819 LIENP
+819 
-824 DNTDVLGETLNT
+824 VLNA
-836 IRDMVLD
+836 IRDTLYD
-843 ENGDIDENSAFG
+843 EEGNLKEDTMFGGIYNDIIGEIKLEYMDEVPNINDILSDENLKNGDI
-855 GVLDDLVGTIRNEY
+855 
-869 NDVLL
+869 
-874 ENEDIAQELADSNLQ
+874 
-889 NVDFVD
+889 VD
-895 VLNRLRDV
+895 VLNQLKDA
-903 IG
+903 IAGNN

>member
-48 FFLTPVITKA
+48 FFLTPVITNA
-58 ILGINITAD
+58 ILGINITVN

-105 PSALANVVVFIVLTA
+105 PSALVNVVVFIVLT
-120 VVELIMYIIYKI
+120 VVIELIMYIIYKI
-132 IASIFLKY
+132 IASIFLRY

-153 VGAVKTLII
+153 VGAIKTLII

-191 QSDTTVA
+191 QTDTTVV
-198 NAEDSEII
+198 NAEDGEII
-206 IDDGESEDQA
+206 IDNGESEDQT
-216 GEGQQEGQ
+216 GEGQ
-224 QEGEQATEETKV
+224 QEGEQTTEETKV

-276 LSQVTVDGEKVQVRK
+276 LSQVTVDGEKVEVRK
-291 DIENVY
+291 EIENIY
-297 PMINFVY
+297 PMANFVY
-304 QLRTFYDEEGLVNLK
+304 QLRTFYDEEGLINLK
-319 NADLDRIEK
+319 NADFDRIEK

-352 NYQDYAFIANSQI
+352 NYQDYAFIADSQI

-399 LFSAFKTLAKSGTLD
+399 LFSAFKTLAKSGALD
-414 QVKDLNGLNE
+414 QVKDLSGLNE

-429 TNDENITVLQ
+429 TSDENLTVLQ

-494 ILKMVGDINSGFSG
+494 ILKIVGDINSGFSG
-508 GLEGVIKDPES
+508 GLEGVIKDPAS
-519 ILDESS
+519 ILNESS
-525 GTLPATLSSVG
+525 ETLSATLANVG

-563 TNYNLTLPSG
+563 TEYKLTLPSG

-595 YKELFEFITP
+595 YNELFEFVTP

-610 KDNDLYNIITSG
+610 KDNDLYSIITSG

-633 DKIAKNEEG
+633 DKIAKND
-642 AVVGDRYLLHKII
+642 GDTVAGDKYLLHKIV

-661 EFTNEL
+661 DFTNEL

-672 QTALGADEIIT
+672 QSALGEDEIIT
-683 FANIDTLAEWGSE
+683 FVNIDTIEEWESE
-696 LDYISDLITK
+696 LNYISSLITK

-747 GIFRPVLEAQCTEN
+747 GIFRPILEAQCTEN
-761 LKVQVLD
+761 LKMQVIS
-768 LISTN
+768 LINENINSITN
-773 IQKVTNAQTTIPT
+773 RQTEIPT
-786 DNASQNVDEIIEIIK
+786 INIADNVDEIISIIK

-809 LSETETTINS
+809 ITSAQDITIDSLVEMNTEDIGNVLNAIRDTLYDEEGNLKEEAMFTQIYQ
-819 LIENP
+819 
-824 DNTDVLGETLNT
+824 DVVDT
-836 IRDMVLD
+836 IRAEYFDVDGVSDILSD
-843 ENGDIDENSAFG
+843 ENLKNGDI
-855 GVLDDLVGTIRNEY
+855 
-869 NDVLL
+869 
-874 ENEDIAQELADSNLQ
+874 
-889 NVDFVD
+889 VD
-895 VLNRLRDV
+895 VLNQLKDA
-903 IG
+903 IAGNN

>member
-48 FFLTPVITKA
+48 FFLTPVITNA
-58 ILGINITAD
+58 ILGINITVN

-153 VGAVKTLII
+153 VGAIKTLII

-180 MYEDTYFVEQV
+180 IYEDTYFVEQV

-198 NAEDSEII
+198 NAEDGEII

-216 GEGQQEGQ
+216 GEGQ

-276 LSQVTVDGEKVQVRK
+276 LSQVTVDGEKVEVRK
-291 DIENVY
+291 EIENIY
-297 PMINFVY
+297 PMANFVY
-304 QLRTFYDEEGLVNLK
+304 QLRTFYDEEGLVNLN

-352 NYQDYAFIANSQI
+352 NYQDYAFIADSQI

-389 GEYFASDFKN
+389 GEYFAIDFKN
-399 LFSAFKTLAKSGTLD
+399 LFSAFKTLAKSGALD
-414 QVKDLNGLNE
+414 QVKDLSGLNE

-429 TNDENITVLQ
+429 TSDENLTVLQ

-494 ILKMVGDINSGFSG
+494 ILKIVGDINSGFSG
-508 GLEGVIKDPES
+508 GLEGVIKDPAS

-525 GTLPATLSSVG
+525 ETLSATLANVG

-563 TNYNLTLPSG
+563 TEYKLTLPSG

-595 YKELFEFITP
+595 YNELFEFVTP

-610 KDNDLYNIITSG
+610 KDNNLYSIITSG

-633 DKIAKNEEG
+633 DKIAKND
-642 AVVGDRYLLHKII
+642 GDTVAGDKYLLHKIV

-661 EFTNEL
+661 DFTNEL

-672 QTALGADEIIT
+672 QSALGEDEIIT
-683 FANIDTLAEWGSE
+683 FVNIDTIEEWESE
-696 LDYISDLITK
+696 LDYISSLITK

-716 QEDPDNQTYLQIILS
+716 EEQPNYQTYLQIILS

-747 GIFRPVLEAQCTEN
+747 GIFRPILEAQCTEN
-761 LKVQVLD
+761 LKTQVIS
-768 LISTN
+768 LINENINSITN
-773 IQKVTNAQTTIPT
+773 RQTEIPT
-786 DNASQNVDEIIEIIK
+786 INIADNVDEIISIIK

-809 LSETETTINS
+809 ITSTQDITIDSLVEMNTEDIGNVLNAIRDTLYDEEGNLKEEAMFTQIYQ
-819 LIENP
+819 
-824 DNTDVLGETLNT
+824 DVVDT
-836 IRDMVLD
+836 IRAEYFDVDGVSDILSD
-843 ENGDIDENSAFG
+843 ENLKNGDI
-855 GVLDDLVGTIRNEY
+855 
-869 NDVLL
+869 
-874 ENEDIAQELADSNLQ
+874 
-889 NVDFVD
+889 VD
-895 VLNRLRDV
+895 VLNQLKDA
-903 IG
+903 INASN

>member
-48 FFLTPVITKA
+48 FFLTPVITNA
-58 ILGINITAD
+58 ILGINISAN

-105 PSALANVVVFIVLTA
+105 PSALVNVVVFIVLTLL
-120 VVELIMYIIYKI
+120 VELVMYIIYKI
-132 IASIFLKY
+132 IACIFLRY
-140 KPGAKKH
+140 KLGAKKH

-153 VGAVKTLII
+153 VGAIKTLII

-180 MYEDTYFVEQV
+180 MYEDTYFVMQIPD
-191 QSDTTVA
+191 DTTVV
-198 NAEDSEII
+198 NAEDGEII
-206 IDDGESEDQA
+206 IDDGESEDQT
-216 GEGQQEGQ
+216 GEGQ
-224 QEGEQATEETKV
+224 QEGEQAGQTTEETKV

-276 LSQVTVDGEKVQVRK
+276 LSQVTVDGEKVEVRK
-291 DIENVY
+291 EIENIY
-297 PMINFVY
+297 PMANFVY

-352 NYQDYAFIANSQI
+352 NYQDYAFIADSQI

-399 LFSAFKTLAKSGTLD
+399 LFSAFKTLAKSGALD
-414 QVKDLNGLNE
+414 KVKDLSGLNE
-424 ILNVL
+424 ILIVL
-429 TNDENITVLQ
+429 TSDENLTVLQ

-486 NLSAKFTN
+486 NLSAKFTS
-494 ILKMVGDINSGFSG
+494 ILKIVGDINSDFSG

-519 ILDESS
+519 LLDQSS
-525 GTLPATLSSVG
+525 ETLSATLANVG

-547 FKTTTGEN
+547 FKTTTGAN

-563 TNYNLTLPSG
+563 TEYNLTLPSD
-573 TVLKVNTNESG
+573 TVYKINITEG
-584 ELVKEEVTISS
+584 DELVKEETTISS
-595 YKELFEFITP
+595 YKELFEFVTP

-610 KDNDLYNIITSG
+610 KDNDLYDIITSG
-622 SDAQSLLQTLA
+622 SDGQNLLQTLA
-633 DKIAKNEEG
+633 DKIAKIEDDKI
-642 AVVGDRYLLHKII
+642 VGDKYLLHKIV

-661 EFTNEL
+661 DFTNEL

-672 QTALGADEIIT
+672 QSALGEDEIIT
-683 FANIDTLAEWGSE
+683 FVNIDTIEEWEGE
-696 LDYISDLITK
+696 LNYISSLITK
-706 VNTTSVNIGS
+706 VNTISVNIGS
-716 QEDPDNQTYLQIILS
+716 QEQPNYQTYLQIILS

-747 GIFRPVLEAQCTEN
+747 GIFRPILEAKCTEN
-761 LKVQVLD
+761 LKTQVISLINENINSITNRQTE
-768 LISTN
+768 ISTIN
-773 IQKVTNAQTTIPT
+773 IA
-786 DNASQNVDEIIEIIK
+786 DNVDEIISIIK
-801 SFISLNKV
+801 SFISLNKIISSTQDITIDSLVEMNTEELGSV
-809 LSETETTINS
+809 LNA
-819 LIENP
+819 
-824 DNTDVLGETLNT
+824 
-836 IRDMVLD
+836 IRDTLYD
-843 ENGDIDENSAFG
+843 EEGNLKEDTMFG
-855 GVLDDLVGTIRNEY
+855 GVFDDIINEIKLEY
-869 NDVLL
+869 GEEVTNINDILSD
-874 ENEDIAQELADSNLQ
+874 ENLKNNDI
-889 NVDFVD
+889 VD
-895 VLNRLRDV
+895 VLNQLKDA
-903 IG
+903 IAGNN

>member
-48 FFLTPVITKA
+48 FFLTPVITNA
-58 ILGINITAD
+58 ILGINITVN

-105 PSALANVVVFIVLTA
+105 PSAIVNVVVFIVLTA
-120 VVELIMYIIYKI
+120 VIELIMYIIYKI
-132 IASIFLKY
+132 IASIFLRY

-153 VGAVKTLII
+153 VGAIKTLII

-191 QSDTTVA
+191 QTDTTVV
-198 NAEDSEII
+198 NAEDGEII

-216 GEGQQEGQ
+216 GEGQQEG
-224 QEGEQATEETKV
+224 EQTTEKTKV

-276 LSQVTVDGEKVQVRK
+276 LSQVTVDEEKVEVRK
-291 DIENVY
+291 EIENIY
-297 PMINFVY
+297 PMANFVY
-304 QLRTFYDEEGLVNLK
+304 QLRTYYDEEGLVNLK

-352 NYQDYAFIANSQI
+352 NYQDYAFIADSQI

-399 LFSAFKTLAKSGTLD
+399 LFSAFKTLAKSGALD
-414 QVKDLNGLNE
+414 QVKDLSGLNE

-429 TNDENITVLQ
+429 TSDKNLTVLQ

-467 NEEVSDLEDSS
+467 NEEVSDIEDSS

-486 NLSAKFTN
+486 NLSAKFTS
-494 ILKMVGDINSGFSG
+494 ILKIVGDINSGFSG
-508 GLEGVIKDPES
+508 GLEGVIKDPAS

-525 GTLPATLSSVG
+525 ETLSATLANVG

-563 TNYNLTLPSG
+563 TEYKLTLPSG
-573 TVLKVNTNESG
+573 TILKVNTNESG

-595 YKELFEFITP
+595 YNELFEFVTP

-610 KDNDLYNIITSG
+610 KDNDLYSIITSG

-633 DKIAKNEEG
+633 DKIAKND
-642 AVVGDRYLLHKII
+642 GDTVAGDKYLLHKIV

-661 EFTNEL
+661 DFTNEL

-672 QTALGADEIIT
+672 QSALGEDEIIT
-683 FANIDTLAEWGSE
+683 FVNIDTIEEWESE
-696 LDYISDLITK
+696 LDYISSLITK

-716 QEDPDNQTYLQIILS
+716 QEQPNYQTYLQIILS

-747 GIFRPVLEAQCTEN
+747 GIFRPILEAQCTEN
-761 LKVQVLD
+761 LKTQVIS
-768 LISTN
+768 LINENINSITN
-773 IQKVTNAQTTIPT
+773 RQTEIPT
-786 DNASQNVDEIIEIIK
+786 INIADNVDEIISIIK

-809 LSETETTINS
+809 ITSAQDITIDSLVEMNTEDIGN
-819 LIENP
+819 
-824 DNTDVLGETLNT
+824 VLNA
-836 IRDMVLD
+836 IRDTLYD
-843 ENGDIDENSAFG
+843 EEGNLKEDTMFGGVFNDIINEIKLEYDEEVTNINDILSDENLKNGDI
-855 GVLDDLVGTIRNEY
+855 
-869 NDVLL
+869 
-874 ENEDIAQELADSNLQ
+874 
-889 NVDFVD
+889 VD
-895 VLNRLRDV
+895 VLNQLKDA
-903 IG
+903 IAGNN

>member
-48 FFLTPVITKA
+48 FFLTPVITNA
-58 ILGINITAD
+58 ILGINITVN
-67 GTQTSINNYLVEMIK
+67 GTQTSINNFLVEMIK
-82 SASEDIEALVNANP
+82 SASEDIEVLVNANP

-120 VVELIMYIIYKI
+120 VIELIMYIIYKI

-153 VGAVKTLII
+153 VGAIKTLII
-162 VVFAFMPLSALI
+162 VVFAFMPLSAFI

-191 QSDTTVA
+191 QADTTVA
-198 NAEDSEII
+198 NAEDGEII
-206 IDDGESEDQA
+206 IDDSESEDQT
-216 GEGQQEGQ
+216 GEGQ
-224 QEGEQATEETKV
+224 QEGEQTTEETKV

-244 PSEVKNVISGLENNA
+244 PSEVKSVISGLENNA

-276 LSQVTVDGEKVQVRK
+276 LSQVTVDGEKVEVRK
-291 DIENVY
+291 EIENVY
-297 PMINFVY
+297 PMANFVY
-304 QLRTFYDEEGLVNLK
+304 QLRTFYDEEGLVNLN

-352 NYQDYAFIANSQI
+352 NYQDYAFIADSQI

-380 SSLTTTKEK
+380 SNLTTTKEK

-399 LFSAFKTLAKSGTLD
+399 LFSAFKTLAKSGALD
-414 QVKDLNGLNE
+414 QVKDLSGLNE

-429 TNDENITVLQ
+429 TSDKNLTVLQ

-454 ISSVIKVTFEKIL
+454 ISSVIKVTFEKVL
-467 NEEVSDLEDSS
+467 NEEVSDIEDSS

-486 NLSAKFTN
+486 NLSAKFTS
-494 ILKMVGDINSGFSG
+494 ILKIVGDINSGFSG
-508 GLEGVIKDPES
+508 GLEGVIKDPAS

-525 GTLPATLSSVG
+525 ETLSATLSNVG

-563 TNYNLTLPSG
+563 TEYKLTLPSG
-573 TVLKVNTNESG
+573 TVLKVNTKENG

-610 KDNDLYNIITSG
+610 KDNDLYSIITSG

-633 DKIAKNEEG
+633 DKIAKND
-642 AVVGDRYLLHKII
+642 GDTVAGDKYLLHKIV

-661 EFTNEL
+661 DFTNEL

-672 QTALGADEIIT
+672 QSALGEDEIIT
-683 FANIDTLAEWGSE
+683 FVNIDTIEEWESE
-696 LDYISDLITK
+696 LNYISSLIKK

-716 QEDPDNQTYLQIILS
+716 QEQPNYQTYLQIILS

-747 GIFRPVLEAQCTEN
+747 DIFRPVLEAQCTEN

-809 LSETETTINS
+809 LSEAETTINS

-855 GVLDDLVGTIRNEY
+855 EVLDDLVGTIRNEY

>member
-48 FFLTPVITKA
+48 FFLTPVITNA
-58 ILGINITAD
+58 ILGINITVN

-105 PSALANVVVFIVLTA
+105 PSALVNVVVFIVLT
-120 VVELIMYIIYKI
+120 VVIELIMYIIYKI
-132 IASIFLKY
+132 IASIFLRY

-153 VGAVKTLII
+153 VGAIKTLII

-191 QSDTTVA
+191 QTDTTVV
-198 NAEDSEII
+198 NAEDGEII

-216 GEGQQEGQ
+216 GEGQQEG
-224 QEGEQATEETKV
+224 EQTTEETKV

-276 LSQVTVDGEKVQVRK
+276 LSQVTVDGEKVEVRK
-291 DIENVY
+291 EIENIY
-297 PMINFVY
+297 PMANFVY
-304 QLRTFYDEEGLVNLK
+304 QLRTFYDEEGLINLK

-352 NYQDYAFIANSQI
+352 NYQDYAFIADSQI

-399 LFSAFKTLAKSGTLD
+399 LFSAFKTLAKSGALD
-414 QVKDLNGLNE
+414 QVKDLSGLNE

-429 TNDENITVLQ
+429 TSDENLTVLQ

-467 NEEVSDLEDSS
+467 NEEVSDIEDSS

-486 NLSAKFTN
+486 NLSAKFTS
-494 ILKMVGDINSGFSG
+494 ILKIVGDINSGFSG
-508 GLEGVIKDPES
+508 GLEGVIKDPAS

-525 GTLPATLSSVG
+525 ETLSATLANVG

-563 TNYNLTLPSG
+563 TEYKLTLPSG

-595 YKELFEFITP
+595 YKELFEFVTP

-610 KDNDLYNIITSG
+610 KDNDLYSIITSG

-633 DKIAKNEEG
+633 DKIAKND
-642 AVVGDRYLLHKII
+642 GDTVAGDKYLLHKIV

-661 EFTNEL
+661 DFTNEL

-672 QTALGADEIIT
+672 QSALGEDEIIT
-683 FANIDTLAEWGSE
+683 FVNIDTIEEWESE
-696 LDYISDLITK
+696 LNYISSLITK

-716 QEDPDNQTYLQIILS
+716 QEQPNYQTYLQIILS

-747 GIFRPVLEAQCTEN
+747 GIFRPILEAQCTEN
-761 LKVQVLD
+761 LKMQVIS
-768 LISTN
+768 LINENINSITN
-773 IQKVTNAQTTIPT
+773 RQTEIPT
-786 DNASQNVDEIIEIIK
+786 INIADNVDEIISIIK

-809 LSETETTINS
+809 ITSAQDITIDSLVEMNTEDIGNVLNAIRDTLYDEEGNLKEEAMFTQIYQ
-819 LIENP
+819 
-824 DNTDVLGETLNT
+824 DVVDT
-836 IRDMVLD
+836 IRAEYFDVDGVSDILSD
-843 ENGDIDENSAFG
+843 ENLKNGDI
-855 GVLDDLVGTIRNEY
+855 
-869 NDVLL
+869 
-874 ENEDIAQELADSNLQ
+874 
-889 NVDFVD
+889 VD
-895 VLNRLRDV
+895 VLNQLKDA
-903 IG
+903 IAGNN

>member
-48 FFLTPVITKA
+48 FFLTPVITNA
-58 ILGINITAD
+58 ILGINITVN

-105 PSALANVVVFIVLTA
+105 PSALANVVVFIVLT
-120 VVELIMYIIYKI
+120 VVIELIMYIIYKI
-132 IASIFLKY
+132 IASIFLRY

-153 VGAVKTLII
+153 VGAIKTLII

-191 QSDTTVA
+191 QTDTTVV
-198 NAEDSEII
+198 NAEDGEII
-206 IDDGESEDQA
+206 IDDGESEDQT
-216 GEGQQEGQ
+216 GEGQ

-276 LSQVTVDGEKVQVRK
+276 LSQVNVDGEKVEVRK
-291 DIENVY
+291 EIENIY
-297 PMINFVY
+297 PMANFVY
-304 QLRTFYDEEGLVNLK
+304 QLRTYYDEEGLVNLK
-319 NADLDRIEK
+319 NADLDMIEK

-352 NYQDYAFIANSQI
+352 NYQDYAFIADSQI

-399 LFSAFKTLAKSGTLD
+399 LFSAFKTLAKSGALD
-414 QVKDLNGLNE
+414 QVKDLSGLNE

-429 TNDENITVLQ
+429 TSDENITVLQ

-454 ISSVIKVTFEKIL
+454 ISSVIKIAFEKIL
-467 NEEVSDLEDSS
+467 NEEVSDLEDTSG
-478 NYTDEQWK
+478 YTDEQWK
-486 NLSAKFTN
+486 NLSVNFTN
-494 ILKMVGDINSGFSG
+494 ILKLVGDINSGFSG
-508 GLEGVIKDPES
+508 GLEGVIKDPAS

-525 GTLPATLSSVG
+525 ETLSATLSNVG

-563 TNYNLTLPSG
+563 TEYKLTLPSG

-595 YKELFEFITP
+595 YKELFEFVTP

-610 KDNDLYNIITSG
+610 KDNDLYSIITSG

-633 DKIAKNEEG
+633 DKIAKND
-642 AVVGDRYLLHKII
+642 GDTVAGDKYLLHKIV

-661 EFTNEL
+661 DFTNEL

-672 QTALGADEIIT
+672 QSALGEDEIIT
-683 FANIDTLAEWGSE
+683 FVNIDTIEEWESE
-696 LDYISDLITK
+696 LNYISSLITK

-716 QEDPDNQTYLQIILS
+716 QEQPNYQTYLQIILS

-747 GIFRPVLEAQCTEN
+747 GIFRPILEAQCTEN
-761 LKVQVLD
+761 LKMQVIS
-768 LISTN
+768 LINENINSITN
-773 IQKVTNAQTTIPT
+773 RQTEIPT
-786 DNASQNVDEIIEIIK
+786 INIADNVDEIISIIK

-809 LSETETTINS
+809 ITSAQDITIDSLVEMNTEDIGN
-819 LIENP
+819 
-824 DNTDVLGETLNT
+824 VLNA
-836 IRDMVLD
+836 IRDTLYD
-843 ENGDIDENSAFG
+843 EEGNLKEDTMFGGIYNDIIGEIKLEYMDEVPNINDILSDENLKNGDI
-855 GVLDDLVGTIRNEY
+855 
-869 NDVLL
+869 
-874 ENEDIAQELADSNLQ
+874 
-889 NVDFVD
+889 VD
-895 VLNRLRDV
+895 VLNQLKDA
-903 IG
+903 ISGSN

>member
-153 VGAVKTLII
+153 VGAIKTLII

-191 QSDTTVA
+191 QFDTTVA
-198 NAEDSEII
+198 NAEDGEII
-206 IDDGESEDQA
+206 IDDGESEDQT
-216 GEGQQEGQ
+216 GEGQ
-224 QEGEQATEETKV
+224 QEGEQTTEETKV

-276 LSQVTVDGEKVQVRK
+276 LSQVTVDGEKVEVRK
-291 DIENVY
+291 EIENVY
-297 PMINFVY
+297 PMANFVY
-304 QLRTFYDEEGLVNLK
+304 QLRTFYDEEGLVNLN

-352 NYQDYAFIANSQI
+352 NYQDYAFIADSQI

-380 SSLTTTKEK
+380 SNLTTTKEK

-399 LFSAFKTLAKSGTLD
+399 LFSAFKTLAKSGALD
-414 QVKDLNGLNE
+414 QVKDLSGLNE

-429 TNDENITVLQ
+429 TSDKNLTVLQ
-439 SALENVFSMNTIQDS
+439 SALDNVFSMNTIQDS
-454 ISSVIKVTFEKIL
+454 ISSVIKIAFEKIL
-467 NEEVSDLEDSS
+467 NEEVSDLEDTSG
-478 NYTDEQWK
+478 YTDEQWK
-486 NLSAKFTN
+486 NLSVNFTN
-494 ILKMVGDINSGFSG
+494 ILKLVGDINSGFSG
-508 GLEGVIKDPES
+508 GLEGVIKEPAS

-525 GTLPATLSSVG
+525 ETLSATLSNVG

-563 TNYNLTLPSG
+563 TEYKLTLPSG

-633 DKIAKNEEG
+633 DKIAKND
-642 AVVGDRYLLHKII
+642 GDTVAGDKYLLHKIV

-661 EFTNEL
+661 DFTNEL

-672 QTALGADEIIT
+672 QSALGEDEIIT
-683 FANIDTLAEWGSE
+683 FVNIDTIEEWESE
-696 LDYISDLITK
+696 LNYISSLITK

-747 GIFRPVLEAQCTEN
+747 GIFRPILEAQCTEN
-761 LKVQVLD
+761 LKVQVIS
-768 LISTN
+768 LINENINSITN
-773 IQKVTNAQTTIPT
+773 RQTEIPT
-786 DNASQNVDEIIEIIK
+786 INIADNVDEIISIIK

-809 LSETETTINS
+809 ITSAQDITIDSLVEMNTEDIGN
-819 LIENP
+819 
-824 DNTDVLGETLNT
+824 VLNA
-836 IRDMVLD
+836 IRDTLYD
-843 ENGDIDENSAFG
+843 EEGNLKEDTMFGGVFNDIINEIKLEYDEEVTNINDILSDENLKNGDI
-855 GVLDDLVGTIRNEY
+855 
-869 NDVLL
+869 
-874 ENEDIAQELADSNLQ
+874 
-889 NVDFVD
+889 VD
-895 VLNRLRDV
+895 VLNQLKDA
-903 IG
+903 IAGNN

>member
-48 FFLTPVITKA
+48 FFLTPVITNA
-58 ILGINITAD
+58 ILGINITVN

-105 PSALANVVVFIVLTA
+105 PSALVNVVVFIVLT
-120 VVELIMYIIYKI
+120 VVIELIMYIIYKI
-132 IASIFLKY
+132 IASIFLRY

-153 VGAVKTLII
+153 VGAIKTLII

-191 QSDTTVA
+191 QTDTTVV
-198 NAEDSEII
+198 NAEDGEII
-206 IDDGESEDQA
+206 IDDGESEDQT
-216 GEGQQEGQ
+216 GEGQ

-276 LSQVTVDGEKVQVRK
+276 LSQVTVDGEKVEVRK
-291 DIENVY
+291 EIENIY
-297 PMINFVY
+297 PMANFVY
-304 QLRTFYDEEGLVNLK
+304 QLRTFYDEEGLINLK
-319 NADLDRIEK
+319 NADFDRIEK

-352 NYQDYAFIANSQI
+352 NYQDYAFIADSQI

-399 LFSAFKTLAKSGTLD
+399 LFSAFKTLAKSGALD
-414 QVKDLNGLNE
+414 QVKDLSGLNE

-429 TNDENITVLQ
+429 TSDENLTVLQ

-494 ILKMVGDINSGFSG
+494 ILKIVGDINSGFSG
-508 GLEGVIKDPES
+508 GLEGVIKDPAS
-519 ILDESS
+519 ILNESS
-525 GTLPATLSSVG
+525 ETLSATLANVG

-563 TNYNLTLPSG
+563 TEYKLTLPSG
-573 TVLKVNTNESG
+573 TILKVNTNESG

-595 YKELFEFITP
+595 YNELFEFVTP

-610 KDNDLYNIITSG
+610 KDNDLYSIITSG

-633 DKIAKNEEG
+633 DKIAKND
-642 AVVGDRYLLHKII
+642 GDTVAGDKYLLHKIV

-661 EFTNEL
+661 DFTNEL

-672 QTALGADEIIT
+672 QSALGEDEIIT
-683 FANIDTLAEWGSE
+683 FVNIDTIEEWESE
-696 LDYISDLITK
+696 LNYISSLITK

-747 GIFRPVLEAQCTEN
+747 GIFRPILEAQCTEN
-761 LKVQVLD
+761 LKMQVIS
-768 LISTN
+768 LINENINSITN
-773 IQKVTNAQTTIPT
+773 RQTEIPT
-786 DNASQNVDEIIEIIK
+786 INIADNVDEIISIIK

-809 LSETETTINS
+809 ITSAQDITIDSLVEMNTEDIGNVLNAIRDTLYDEEGNLKEEAMFTQIYQ
-819 LIENP
+819 
-824 DNTDVLGETLNT
+824 DVVDT
-836 IRDMVLD
+836 IRAEYFDVDGVSDILSD
-843 ENGDIDENSAFG
+843 ENLKNGDI
-855 GVLDDLVGTIRNEY
+855 
-869 NDVLL
+869 
-874 ENEDIAQELADSNLQ
+874 
-889 NVDFVD
+889 VD
-895 VLNRLRDV
+895 VLNQLKDA
-903 IG
+903 IAGNN

>member
-140 KPGAKKH
+140 KSGAKKH

-153 VGAVKTLII
+153 VGAIKTLII
-162 VVFAFMPLSALI
+162 VVFAFMPLSAFI

-191 QSDTTVA
+191 QTDTTVA
-198 NAEDSEII
+198 NAEDGEII
-206 IDDGESEDQA
+206 IDDSESEDQT
-216 GEGQQEGQ
+216 GEGQ
-224 QEGEQATEETKV
+224 QEGEQTTEETKV

-276 LSQVTVDGEKVQVRK
+276 LSQVTVDGEKVEVRK
-291 DIENVY
+291 EIENVY
-297 PMINFVY
+297 PMANFVY
-304 QLRTFYDEEGLVNLK
+304 QLRTFYDEEGLVNLN

-352 NYQDYAFIANSQI
+352 NYQDYAFIADSQI

-399 LFSAFKTLAKSGTLD
+399 LFSAFKTLAKSGALD
-414 QVKDLNGLNE
+414 QVKDLSGLNE

-429 TNDENITVLQ
+429 TSDKNLTVLQ

-454 ISSVIKVTFEKIL
+454 ISSVIKIAFEKIL
-467 NEEVSDLEDSS
+467 NEEVSDLEDTSG
-478 NYTDEQWK
+478 YTDEQWK
-486 NLSAKFTN
+486 NLSVNFTN
-494 ILKMVGDINSGFSG
+494 ILKLVGDINSGFSG
-508 GLEGVIKDPES
+508 GLEGVIKDPAS
-519 ILDESS
+519 ILNESS
-525 GTLPATLSSVG
+525 ETLSATLSNVG

-563 TNYNLTLPSG
+563 TEYKLTLPSG
-573 TVLKVNTNESG
+573 TVLKVNTNENG

-595 YKELFEFITP
+595 YKELFEFVTP

-610 KDNDLYNIITSG
+610 KDNDLYSIITSG
-622 SDAQSLLQTLA
+622 SDAQNLLQTLA
-633 DKIAKNEEG
+633 DKIAKND
-642 AVVGDRYLLHKII
+642 GDTVAGDKYLLHKIV

-661 EFTNEL
+661 DFTNEL

-672 QTALGADEIIT
+672 QSALGEDEIIT
-683 FANIDTLAEWGSE
+683 FVNIDTIEEWESE
-696 LDYISDLITK
+696 LNYISSLITK

-716 QEDPDNQTYLQIILS
+716 EEQPNYQTYLQIILS

-747 GIFRPVLEAQCTEN
+747 GIFRPILEAQCTEN
-761 LKVQVLD
+761 LKVQVIS
-768 LISTN
+768 LINENINSITN
-773 IQKVTNAQTTIPT
+773 RQTEIPT
-786 DNASQNVDEIIEIIK
+786 INIADNVDEIISIIK

-809 LSETETTINS
+809 ITSAQDITIDSLVEMNTEDIGN
-819 LIENP
+819 
-824 DNTDVLGETLNT
+824 VLNA
-836 IRDMVLD
+836 IRDTLYD
-843 ENGDIDENSAFG
+843 EEGNLKEDTMFGGVFNDIINEIKLEYDEEVTNINDILSDENLKNGDI
-855 GVLDDLVGTIRNEY
+855 
-869 NDVLL
+869 
-874 ENEDIAQELADSNLQ
+874 
-889 NVDFVD
+889 VD
-895 VLNRLRDV
+895 VLNQLKDA
-903 IG
+903 IAGNN

>member
-48 FFLTPVITKA
+48 FFLTPVITNA
-58 ILGINITAD
+58 ILGINITVN

-105 PSALANVVVFIVLTA
+105 PSALANVVVFIVLT
-120 VVELIMYIIYKI
+120 VVIELIMYIIYKI
-132 IASIFLKY
+132 IASIFLRY

-153 VGAVKTLII
+153 VGAIKTLII

-191 QSDTTVA
+191 QTDTTVV
-198 NAEDSEII
+198 NAEDGEII
-206 IDDGESEDQA
+206 IDDGESEDQT
-216 GEGQQEGQ
+216 GEGQ

-276 LSQVTVDGEKVQVRK
+276 LSQVTVDGEKVEVRK
-291 DIENVY
+291 EIENIY
-297 PMINFVY
+297 PMANFVY
-304 QLRTFYDEEGLVNLK
+304 QLRTYYDEEGLVNLK

-352 NYQDYAFIANSQI
+352 NYQDYAFIADSQI

-399 LFSAFKTLAKSGTLD
+399 LFSAFKTLAKSGALD
-414 QVKDLNGLNE
+414 QVKDLSGLNE

-429 TNDENITVLQ
+429 TSDKNLTVLQ

-467 NEEVSDLEDSS
+467 NEEVSDIEDSS

-494 ILKMVGDINSGFSG
+494 ILKIVGDINSGFSG
-508 GLEGVIKDPES
+508 GLEGVIKDPAS
-519 ILDESS
+519 ILNESS
-525 GTLPATLSSVG
+525 ETLSATLANVG

-563 TNYNLTLPSG
+563 TEYKLTLPSG

-633 DKIAKNEEG
+633 DKIAKND
-642 AVVGDRYLLHKII
+642 GDTVAGDKYLLHKIV

-661 EFTNEL
+661 DFTNEL

-672 QTALGADEIIT
+672 QSALGEDEIIT
-683 FANIDTLAEWGSE
+683 FANIDTLAEWESE
-696 LDYISDLITK
+696 LNYISSLITK

-747 GIFRPVLEAQCTEN
+747 GIFRPILEAQCTEN
-761 LKVQVLD
+761 LKVQVIS
-768 LISTN
+768 LINENINSITN
-773 IQKVTNAQTTIPT
+773 RQTEIPT
-786 DNASQNVDEIIEIIK
+786 INIADNVDEIISIIK

-809 LSETETTINS
+809 ITSAQDITIDSLVEMNTEDIGN
-819 LIENP
+819 
-824 DNTDVLGETLNT
+824 VLNA
-836 IRDMVLD
+836 IRDTLYD
-843 ENGDIDENSAFG
+843 EEGNLKEDTMFGGIYNDIIGEIKLEYMDEVPNINDILSDENLKNGDI
-855 GVLDDLVGTIRNEY
+855 
-869 NDVLL
+869 
-874 ENEDIAQELADSNLQ
+874 
-889 NVDFVD
+889 VD
-895 VLNRLRDV
+895 VLNQLKDA
-903 IG
+903 ISGSN

>member
-48 FFLTPVITKA
+48 FFLTPVITNA
-58 ILGINITAD
+58 ILGINITVN

-105 PSALANVVVFIVLTA
+105 PSALVNVVVFIVLTA
-120 VVELIMYIIYKI
+120 VIELIMYIIYKI
-132 IASIFLKY
+132 IASIFLRY

-191 QSDTTVA
+191 QTDTTVV
-198 NAEDSEII
+198 NAEDGEII

-216 GEGQQEGQ
+216 GEGQQEG
-224 QEGEQATEETKV
+224 EQTTDETKV

-276 LSQVTVDGEKVQVRK
+276 LSQVTVDEEKVEVRK
-291 DIENVY
+291 EIENIY
-297 PMINFVY
+297 PMANFVY
-304 QLRTFYDEEGLVNLK
+304 QLRTYYDEEGLVNLK

-352 NYQDYAFIANSQI
+352 NYQDYAFIADSQI

-399 LFSAFKTLAKSGTLD
+399 LFSAFKTLAKSGALD
-414 QVKDLNGLNE
+414 QVKDLSGLNE

-429 TNDENITVLQ
+429 TSDKNLTVLQ

-467 NEEVSDLEDSS
+467 NEEVSDIEDSS

-486 NLSAKFTN
+486 NLSAKFTS
-494 ILKMVGDINSGFSG
+494 ILKIVGDINSGFSG
-508 GLEGVIKDPES
+508 GLEGVIKDPAS

-525 GTLPATLSSVG
+525 ETLSATLANVG

-563 TNYNLTLPSG
+563 TEYKLTLPSG
-573 TVLKVNTNESG
+573 TILKVNTNESG

-595 YKELFEFITP
+595 YNELFEFVTP

-610 KDNDLYNIITSG
+610 KDNDLYSIITSG

-633 DKIAKNEEG
+633 DKIAKND
-642 AVVGDRYLLHKII
+642 GDTVAGDKYLLHKIV

-661 EFTNEL
+661 DFTNEL

-672 QTALGADEIIT
+672 QSALGEDEIIT
-683 FANIDTLAEWGSE
+683 FVNIDTIEEWESE
-696 LDYISDLITK
+696 LNYISSLITK

-716 QEDPDNQTYLQIILS
+716 QEQPNYQTYLQIILS

-747 GIFRPVLEAQCTEN
+747 GIFRPILEAQCTEN
-761 LKVQVLD
+761 LKTQVIS
-768 LISTN
+768 LINENINSITN
-773 IQKVTNAQTTIPT
+773 RQTEIPT
-786 DNASQNVDEIIEIIK
+786 INIADNVDEIISIIK

-809 LSETETTINS
+809 ITSAQDITIDSLVEMNTEDIGN
-819 LIENP
+819 
-824 DNTDVLGETLNT
+824 VLNA
-836 IRDMVLD
+836 IRDTLYD
-843 ENGDIDENSAFG
+843 EEGNLKEDTMFGGVFNDIINEIKLEYDEEVTNINDILSDENLKNGDI
-855 GVLDDLVGTIRNEY
+855 
-869 NDVLL
+869 
-874 ENEDIAQELADSNLQ
+874 
-889 NVDFVD
+889 VD
-895 VLNRLRDV
+895 VLNQLKDA
-903 IG
+903 IAGNN

>member
-1 MSASAIGW
+1 MQGNRQNQGKRADQQR
-9 IVSIVF
+9 VSKHFHHIVF
-15 IVILVIGFFIGFWRG
+15 HRERHQATHNPQAGKQTGGRYDDGYVEHRIRG
-30 LKRST
+30 ISEFEENIRNRN
-35 ASLIFGLVGALLA
+35 IQDDHCPDQGLVQFYVPRG
-48 FFLTPVITKA
+48 VRRCHQRGCQRI
-58 ILGINITAD
+58 D
-67 GTQTSINNYLVEMIK
+67 GRNDN
-82 SASEDIEALVNANP
+82 
-96 NLESFFAQL
+96 
-105 PSALANVVVFIVLTA
+105 
-120 VVELIMYIIYKI
+120 
-132 IASIFLKY
+132 
-140 KPGAKKH
+140 
-147 RITGGV
+147 
-153 VGAVKTLII
+153 
-162 VVFAFMPLSALI
+162 
-174 GTLNNI
+174 
-180 MYEDTYFVEQV
+180 
-191 QSDTTVA
+191 
-198 NAEDSEII
+198 
-206 IDDGESEDQA
+206 DQA
-216 GEGQQEGQ
+216 GK
-224 QEGEQATEETKV
+224 THHV
-236 NSLIDEYI
+236 L
-244 PSEVKNVISGLENNA
+244 
-259 LIKIS
+259 
-264 KVFGLDNYVFDY
+264 
-276 LSQVTVDGEKVQVRK
+276 R
-291 DIENVY
+291 
-297 PMINFVY
+297 
-304 QLRTFYDEEGLVNLK
+304 QLPQPQPYDERSLYDNRQRNEQYQVKRHLGTAEHQLEHIRK
-319 NADLDRIEK
+319 
-328 YFNNFVDSGLF
+328 
-339 QSVLASTVANVIE
+339 VAL
-352 NYQDYAFIANSQI
+352 
-365 VQEYGIIL
+365 GIIL

-380 SSLTTTKEK
+380 SNLTTTKEK

-399 LFSAFKTLAKSGTLD
+399 LFSAFKNLAKSGTLD
-414 QVKDLNGLNE
+414 QVKDVSELNQ
-424 ILNVL
+424 ILNIL
-429 TNDENITVLQ
+429 TSDENITVLQ

-454 ISSVIKVTFEKIL
+454 ISSVIKIAFEKIL
-467 NEEVSDLEDSS
+467 NEEVSDLEDTSG
-478 NYTDEQWK
+478 YTDEQWK

-494 ILKMVGDINSGFSG
+494 ILKMVGDINGGFSG

-525 GTLPATLSSVG
+525 ETLSATLSNVG

-584 ELVKEEVTISS
+584 ELVKEEVKISS

-622 SDAQSLLQTLA
+622 SDVQSLLQTLA

-672 QTALGADEIIT
+672 QTALGANEIIT
-683 FANIDTLAEWGSE
+683 FANIDTLAEWESE

-747 GIFRPVLEAQCTEN
+747 GIFRPILEAQCTEN

-809 LSETETTINS
+809 LSEAETTINS

-874 ENEDIAQELADSNLQ
+874 ENEDIAQELADANLQ

>member
-48 FFLTPVITKA
+48 FFLTPVITNA
-58 ILGINITAD
+58 ILGINITVN

-140 KPGAKKH
+140 KSGAKKH

-153 VGAVKTLII
+153 VGAIKTLII
-162 VVFAFMPLSALI
+162 VVFAFMPLSAFI

-191 QSDTTVA
+191 QTDTTVA
-198 NAEDSEII
+198 NAEDGEII
-206 IDDGESEDQA
+206 IDDSESEDQT
-216 GEGQQEGQ
+216 GEGQ
-224 QEGEQATEETKV
+224 QEGEQTTEETKV

-276 LSQVTVDGEKVQVRK
+276 LSQVTVDGEKVEVRK
-291 DIENVY
+291 EIENFY
-297 PMINFVY
+297 PMANFVY
-304 QLRTFYDEEGLVNLK
+304 QFRTFYDEEGLVNLK

-328 YFNNFVDSGLF
+328 HFNNFVDSGLF

-380 SSLTTTKEK
+380 SSLTTIKEK

-399 LFSAFKTLAKSGTLD
+399 LFSAFKNLAKSGTLD
-414 QVKDLNGLNE
+414 QVKDVSELNQ
-424 ILNVL
+424 ILNIL
-429 TNDENITVLQ
+429 TSDENITVLQ
-439 SALENVFSMNTIQDS
+439 SALENVFLINTIQDS
-454 ISSVIKVTFEKIL
+454 ISSVIKIAFEKIL
-467 NEEVSDLEDSS
+467 NEEVSDLEDTSG
-478 NYTDEQWK
+478 YTDEQWK
-486 NLSAKFTN
+486 NLSVNFTN
-494 ILKMVGDINSGFSG
+494 ILKLVGDINSGFSG
-508 GLEGVIKDPES
+508 GLEGIIKDPAS
-519 ILDESS
+519 ILDKSS
-525 GTLPATLSSVG
+525 ETLSATLSNVG
-536 SLLDELLNIDL
+536 SLLDELLSIDL

-563 TNYNLTLPSG
+563 TEYKLTLPSG
-573 TVLKVNTNESG
+573 TVLKVNTNENG

-595 YKELFEFITP
+595 YKELFEFVTP

-610 KDNDLYNIITSG
+610 KDNDLYSIITSG

-633 DKIAKNEEG
+633 DKIAKND
-642 AVVGDRYLLHKII
+642 GDTVAGDKYLLHKIV

-661 EFTNEL
+661 DFTNEL

-672 QTALGADEIIT
+672 QSALGEDEIIT
-683 FANIDTLAEWGSE
+683 FINIDTIEEWESE
-696 LDYISDLITK
+696 LNYISSLITK

-716 QEDPDNQTYLQIILS
+716 EEQPNYQTYLQIILS

-747 GIFRPVLEAQCTEN
+747 GIFRPILEAQCTEN
-761 LKVQVLD
+761 LKVQVIS
-768 LISTN
+768 LINENINSITN
-773 IQKVTNAQTTIPT
+773 RQTEIPT
-786 DNASQNVDEIIEIIK
+786 INIADNVDEIISIIK

-809 LSETETTINS
+809 ITSAQDITIDSLVEMNTEDIGNVLNDIRDTLYDEEGNLKEEAMFTQIYQ
-819 LIENP
+819 
-824 DNTDVLGETLNT
+824 DVVDT
-836 IRDMVLD
+836 IRAEYFDVDGVSDILSD
-843 ENGDIDENSAFG
+843 ENLKNGDI
-855 GVLDDLVGTIRNEY
+855 
-869 NDVLL
+869 
-874 ENEDIAQELADSNLQ
+874 
-889 NVDFVD
+889 VD
-895 VLNRLRDV
+895 VLNQLKDA
-903 IG
+903 INASN

>member
-153 VGAVKTLII
+153 VGAIKTLII

-191 QSDTTVA
+191 QFDTTVA
-198 NAEDSEII
+198 NAEDGEII
-206 IDDGESEDQA
+206 IDDGESEDQT
-216 GEGQQEGQ
+216 GEGQ
-224 QEGEQATEETKV
+224 QEGEQTTEETKV

-276 LSQVTVDGEKVQVRK
+276 LSQVTVDGEKVEVRK
-291 DIENVY
+291 EIENVY
-297 PMINFVY
+297 PMANFVY
-304 QLRTFYDEEGLVNLK
+304 QLRTFYDEEGLVNLN

-352 NYQDYAFIANSQI
+352 NYQDYAFIADSQI

-380 SSLTTTKEK
+380 SNLTTTKEK

-399 LFSAFKTLAKSGTLD
+399 LFSAFKTLAKSGALD
-414 QVKDLNGLNE
+414 QVKDLSGLNE

-429 TNDENITVLQ
+429 TSDKNLTVLQ
-439 SALENVFSMNTIQDS
+439 SALDNVFSMNTIQDS
-454 ISSVIKVTFEKIL
+454 ISSVIKIAFEKIL
-467 NEEVSDLEDSS
+467 NEEVSDLEDTSG
-478 NYTDEQWK
+478 YTDEQWK
-486 NLSAKFTN
+486 NLSVNFTN
-494 ILKMVGDINSGFSG
+494 ILKLVGDINSGFSG
-508 GLEGVIKDPES
+508 GLEGVIKEPAS

-525 GTLPATLSSVG
+525 ETLSATLSNVG

-563 TNYNLTLPSG
+563 TEYKLTLPSG

-633 DKIAKNEEG
+633 DKIAKND
-642 AVVGDRYLLHKII
+642 GDTVAGDKYLLHKIV

-661 EFTNEL
+661 DFTNEL

-672 QTALGADEIIT
+672 QSALGEDEIIT
-683 FANIDTLAEWGSE
+683 FVNIDTIEEWESE
-696 LDYISDLITK
+696 LNYISSLITK

-716 QEDPDNQTYLQIILS
+716 QEQPNYQTYLQIILS

-747 GIFRPVLEAQCTEN
+747 SIFRPILEAQCTEN
-761 LKVQVLD
+761 LKTQVIS
-768 LISTN
+768 LINENINSITN
-773 IQKVTNAQTTIPT
+773 RQTEIPT
-786 DNASQNVDEIIEIIK
+786 INIADNVDEIISIIK

-809 LSETETTINS
+809 ITSAQDITIDSLVEMNTEDIGN
-819 LIENP
+819 
-824 DNTDVLGETLNT
+824 VLNA
-836 IRDMVLD
+836 IRDTLYD
-843 ENGDIDENSAFG
+843 EEGNLKEDTMFGGVFNDIINEIKLEYDEEVTNINDILSDENLKNGDI
-855 GVLDDLVGTIRNEY
+855 
-869 NDVLL
+869 
-874 ENEDIAQELADSNLQ
+874 
-889 NVDFVD
+889 VD
-895 VLNRLRDV
+895 VLNQLKDA
-903 IG
+903 IAGNN

>member
-48 FFLTPVITKA
+48 FFLTPVITNA
-58 ILGINITAD
+58 ILGINITVN

-105 PSALANVVVFIVLTA
+105 PSALANVVVFIVLT
-120 VVELIMYIIYKI
+120 VVIELIMYIIYKI
-132 IASIFLKY
+132 IASIFLRY

-153 VGAVKTLII
+153 VGAIKTLII

-191 QSDTTVA
+191 QTDTTVV
-198 NAEDSEII
+198 NAEDGEII
-206 IDDGESEDQA
+206 IDDGESEDQT
-216 GEGQQEGQ
+216 GEGQ

-276 LSQVTVDGEKVQVRK
+276 LSQVNVDGEKVEVRK
-291 DIENVY
+291 EIENIY
-297 PMINFVY
+297 PMANFVY
-304 QLRTFYDEEGLVNLK
+304 QLRTYYDEEGLVNLK
-319 NADLDRIEK
+319 NADLDMIEK

-352 NYQDYAFIANSQI
+352 NYQDYAFIADSQI

-399 LFSAFKTLAKSGTLD
+399 LFSAFKTLAKSGALD
-414 QVKDLNGLNE
+414 QVKDLSGLNE

-429 TNDENITVLQ
+429 TSDKNLTVLQ

-467 NEEVSDLEDSS
+467 NEEVSDIEDSS

-486 NLSAKFTN
+486 NLSAKFTS
-494 ILKMVGDINSGFSG
+494 ILKIVGDINSGFSG
-508 GLEGVIKDPES
+508 GLEGVIKDPAS
-519 ILDESS
+519 ILNESS
-525 GTLPATLSSVG
+525 ETLSATLANVG

-563 TNYNLTLPSG
+563 TEYKLTLPSG

-595 YKELFEFITP
+595 YKELFEFVTP

-610 KDNDLYNIITSG
+610 KDNDLYSIITSG

-633 DKIAKNEEG
+633 DKIAKND
-642 AVVGDRYLLHKII
+642 GDTVAGDKYLLHKIV

-661 EFTNEL
+661 DFTNEL

-672 QTALGADEIIT
+672 QSALGEDEIIT
-683 FANIDTLAEWGSE
+683 FANIDTLAEWESE

-716 QEDPDNQTYLQIILS
+716 QEQPNYQTYLQIILS

-747 GIFRPVLEAQCTEN
+747 GIFRPILEAQCTEN
-761 LKVQVLD
+761 LKTQVIS
-768 LISTN
+768 LINENINSITN
-773 IQKVTNAQTTIPT
+773 RQTEIPT
-786 DNASQNVDEIIEIIK
+786 INIADNVDEIISIIK

-809 LSETETTINS
+809 ITSAQDITIDSLVEMNTEDIGN
-819 LIENP
+819 
-824 DNTDVLGETLNT
+824 VLNA
-836 IRDMVLD
+836 IRDTLYD
-843 ENGDIDENSAFG
+843 EEGNLKEDTMFGGIYNDIIGEIKLEYMDEVPNINDILSDENLKNGDI
-855 GVLDDLVGTIRNEY
+855 
-869 NDVLL
+869 
-874 ENEDIAQELADSNLQ
+874 
-889 NVDFVD
+889 VD
-895 VLNRLRDV
+895 VLNQLKDA
-903 IG
+903 ISGSN

>member
-48 FFLTPVITKA
+48 FFLTPVITNA
-58 ILGINITAD
+58 ILGINITVN

-105 PSALANVVVFIVLTA
+105 PSALVNVVVFIVLT
-120 VVELIMYIIYKI
+120 VVIELIMYIIYKI
-132 IASIFLKY
+132 IASIFLRY

-153 VGAVKTLII
+153 VGAIKTLII

-191 QSDTTVA
+191 QTDTTFA

-206 IDDGESEDQA
+206 IDDGESEDQT
-216 GEGQQEGQ
+216 GEGQ
-224 QEGEQATEETKV
+224 QEGEQTTEETKV

-244 PSEVKNVISGLENNA
+244 PSEVKSVISGLENNA

-276 LSQVTVDGEKVQVRK
+276 LSQVTVDGEKVEVRK
-291 DIENVY
+291 EIENIY
-297 PMINFVY
+297 PMANFVY
-304 QLRTFYDEEGLVNLK
+304 QLRTFYDEEGLINLK

-339 QSVLASTVANVIE
+339 QSVLASTVANVID
-352 NYQDYAFIANSQI
+352 NYQDYAFIADSQI

-399 LFSAFKTLAKSGTLD
+399 LFSAFKTLAKSGALD
-414 QVKDLNGLNE
+414 QVKDLSGLNE

-429 TNDENITVLQ
+429 TSDKNLTVLQ

-508 GLEGVIKDPES
+508 GLEGVIKDPAS

-525 GTLPATLSSVG
+525 ETLSATLANVG

-573 TVLKVNTNESG
+573 TVLKVNTNENG

-610 KDNDLYNIITSG
+610 KDNDLYNIFTSG

-633 DKIAKNEEG
+633 DKIAKYD
-642 AVVGDRYLLHKII
+642 GDTVAGDKYLLHKII

-672 QTALGADEIIT
+672 QTALGEDEIIT
-683 FANIDTLAEWGSE
+683 FVNIDTIEEWESE
-696 LDYISDLITK
+696 LNYISSLITK

-716 QEDPDNQTYLQIILS
+716 QEQPNYQTYLQIILS

-736 LINNLQEEDVD
+736 LINNLQKEDVD
-747 GIFRPVLEAQCTEN
+747 GIFRPILEAQCTEN
-761 LKVQVLD
+761 LKTQVIS
-768 LISTN
+768 LINENINSITN
-773 IQKVTNAQTTIPT
+773 RQTEIPT
-786 DNASQNVDEIIEIIK
+786 INIADNVDEIISIIK

-809 LSETETTINS
+809 ITSTQDITIDSLVEMNTEDIGN
-819 LIENP
+819 
-824 DNTDVLGETLNT
+824 VLNA
-836 IRDMVLD
+836 IRDTLYD
-843 ENGDIDENSAFG
+843 EEGNLKEDTMFGGVFNDIINEIKLEYDEEVTNINDILSDENLKNGDI
-855 GVLDDLVGTIRNEY
+855 
-869 NDVLL
+869 
-874 ENEDIAQELADSNLQ
+874 
-889 NVDFVD
+889 VD
-895 VLNRLRDV
+895 VLNQLKDA
-903 IG
+903 IAGNN

>member
-48 FFLTPVITKA
+48 FFLTPVITNA
-58 ILGINITAD
+58 ILGIDITVN

-105 PSALANVVVFIVLTA
+105 PSALVNVVVFIVLT
-120 VVELIMYIIYKI
+120 VVIEFIMYIIYKI
-132 IASIFLKY
+132 IASIFLRY

-153 VGAVKTLII
+153 VGAIKTLII

-191 QSDTTVA
+191 QTDTTVA
-198 NAEDSEII
+198 NAEDGEII

-216 GEGQQEGQ
+216 GEGQQED
-224 QEGEQATEETKV
+224 EQTTEETKV

-276 LSQVTVDGEKVQVRK
+276 LSQVTVDGEKVEVRK
-291 DIENVY
+291 EIENIY
-297 PMINFVY
+297 PMANFVY

-352 NYQDYAFIANSQI
+352 NYQDYAFIADSQI

-399 LFSAFKTLAKSGTLD
+399 LFSAFKTLAKSGALD
-414 QVKDLNGLNE
+414 QVKDLSGLNE

-429 TNDENITVLQ
+429 TSDKNLTVLQ

-467 NEEVSDLEDSS
+467 NEEVSDIEDSS

-494 ILKMVGDINSGFSG
+494 ILKIVGDINSGFSG
-508 GLEGVIKDPES
+508 GLEGVIKDPAG

-525 GTLPATLSSVG
+525 ETLSATLANVG

-563 TNYNLTLPSG
+563 TEYKLTLPSG

-595 YKELFEFITP
+595 YKELFEFVTP

-610 KDNDLYNIITSG
+610 KDNDLYSIITSG

-633 DKIAKNEEG
+633 DKIAKND
-642 AVVGDRYLLHKII
+642 GDTVAGDKYLLHKIV

-661 EFTNEL
+661 DFTNEL

-672 QTALGADEIIT
+672 QSALGEDEIIT
-683 FANIDTLAEWGSE
+683 FANIDTLAEWESE

-716 QEDPDNQTYLQIILS
+716 QEQPNYQTYLQIILS

-747 GIFRPVLEAQCTEN
+747 GIFRPILEAQCTEN
-761 LKVQVLD
+761 LKTQVIS
-768 LISTN
+768 LINENINSITN
-773 IQKVTNAQTTIPT
+773 RQTEIPT
-786 DNASQNVDEIIEIIK
+786 INIADNVDEIISIIK

-809 LSETETTINS
+809 ITSAQDITIDSLVEMNTEDIGN
-819 LIENP
+819 
-824 DNTDVLGETLNT
+824 VLNA
-836 IRDMVLD
+836 IRDTLYD
-843 ENGDIDENSAFG
+843 EEGNLKEDTMFGGIYNDIIGEIKLEYMDEVPNINDILSDENLKNGDI
-855 GVLDDLVGTIRNEY
+855 
-869 NDVLL
+869 
-874 ENEDIAQELADSNLQ
+874 
-889 NVDFVD
+889 VD
-895 VLNRLRDV
+895 VLNQLKDA
-903 IG
+903 ISGSN

>member
-48 FFLTPVITKA
+48 FFLTPVITNA
-58 ILGINITAD
+58 ILGINITVN

-105 PSALANVVVFIVLTA
+105 PSALVNVVVFIVLTA
-120 VVELIMYIIYKI
+120 VIELIMYIIYKI
-132 IASIFLKY
+132 IASIFLRY

-153 VGAVKTLII
+153 VGAIKTLII

-191 QSDTTVA
+191 QTDTTVV
-198 NAEDSEII
+198 NAEDGEII

-216 GEGQQEGQ
+216 GEGQQEG
-224 QEGEQATEETKV
+224 EQTTEETKV

-276 LSQVTVDGEKVQVRK
+276 LSQVTVDGEKVEVRK
-291 DIENVY
+291 EIENIY
-297 PMINFVY
+297 PMANFVY
-304 QLRTFYDEEGLVNLK
+304 QLSTFYDEEGLINLK

-352 NYQDYAFIANSQI
+352 NYQDYAFIADSQI

-399 LFSAFKTLAKSGTLD
+399 LFSAFKTFAKSGALD

-454 ISSVIKVTFEKIL
+454 ISSVVKVTFEKIL

-486 NLSAKFTN
+486 NLSAKFTS
-494 ILKMVGDINSGFSG
+494 ILKIIGDINSGFSG
-508 GLEGVIKDPES
+508 GLEGVIKDPAS
-519 ILDESS
+519 ILNESS
-525 GTLPATLSSVG
+525 ETLSATLANVG

-563 TNYNLTLPSG
+563 TEYKLTLPSG

-595 YKELFEFITP
+595 YNELFEFVTP

-610 KDNDLYNIITSG
+610 KDNDLYSIITSG

-633 DKIAKNEEG
+633 DKIAKND
-642 AVVGDRYLLHKII
+642 GDTVAGDKYLLHKIV

-661 EFTNEL
+661 DFTNEL

-672 QTALGADEIIT
+672 QSALGEDEIIT
-683 FANIDTLAEWGSE
+683 FVNIDTIEEWESE
-696 LDYISDLITK
+696 LNYISSLITK

-716 QEDPDNQTYLQIILS
+716 QEQPNYQTYLQIILS

-761 LKVQVLD
+761 LKTQVIS
-768 LISTN
+768 LINENINSITN
-773 IQKVTNAQTTIPT
+773 RQTEIPT
-786 DNASQNVDEIIEIIK
+786 INIADNVDEIISIIK

-809 LSETETTINS
+809 ITSAQDITIDSLVEMNTEDIGNVLNAIRDTLYDEEGNLKEEAMFTQIYQ
-819 LIENP
+819 
-824 DNTDVLGETLNT
+824 DVVDT
-836 IRDMVLD
+836 IRAEYFDVDGVSDILSD
-843 ENGDIDENSAFG
+843 ENLKNGDI
-855 GVLDDLVGTIRNEY
+855 
-869 NDVLL
+869 
-874 ENEDIAQELADSNLQ
+874 
-889 NVDFVD
+889 VD
-895 VLNRLRDV
+895 VLNQLKDA
-903 IG
+903 IAGNN

>member
-48 FFLTPVITKA
+48 FFLTPVITNA
-58 ILGINITAD
+58 ILGINITVN

-105 PSALANVVVFIVLTA
+105 PSALVNVVVFIVLT
-120 VVELIMYIIYKI
+120 VVIELIMYIIYKI
-132 IASIFLKY
+132 IASIFLRY

-153 VGAVKTLII
+153 VGAIKTLII
-162 VVFAFMPLSALI
+162 VVFAFMPLSAFI

-191 QSDTTVA
+191 QADTTVA
-198 NAEDSEII
+198 NAEDGEII
-206 IDDGESEDQA
+206 IDDSESEDQT
-216 GEGQQEGQ
+216 GDGQ

-304 QLRTFYDEEGLVNLK
+304 QLRTFYDEEGLINLK
-319 NADLDRIEK
+319 NADFDRIEK

-352 NYQDYAFIANSQI
+352 NYQDYAFIADSQI

-399 LFSAFKTLAKSGTLD
+399 LFSAFKTLAKSGALD
-414 QVKDLNGLNE
+414 QVKDLSGLNE

-429 TNDENITVLQ
+429 TSDKNLTVLQ

-467 NEEVSDLEDSS
+467 NEEVSDIEDSS

-494 ILKMVGDINSGFSG
+494 ILKIVGDINSGFSG
-508 GLEGVIKDPES
+508 GLEGVIKDPAG

-525 GTLPATLSSVG
+525 ETLSATLANVG

-563 TNYNLTLPSG
+563 TEYKLTLPSG

-595 YKELFEFITP
+595 YNELFEFVTP

-610 KDNDLYNIITSG
+610 KDNDLYSIITSG

-633 DKIAKNEEG
+633 DKIAKND
-642 AVVGDRYLLHKII
+642 GDTVAGDKYLLHKIV

-661 EFTNEL
+661 DFTNEL

-672 QTALGADEIIT
+672 QSALGEDEIIT
-683 FANIDTLAEWGSE
+683 FVNIDTIEEWESE
-696 LDYISDLITK
+696 LNYISSLITK

-716 QEDPDNQTYLQIILS
+716 QEQPNYQTYLQIILS

-747 GIFRPVLEAQCTEN
+747 GIFRPILEAQCTEN
-761 LKVQVLD
+761 LKMQVIS
-768 LISTN
+768 LINENINSITN
-773 IQKVTNAQTTIPT
+773 RQTEIPT
-786 DNASQNVDEIIEIIK
+786 INIADNVDEIISIIK

-809 LSETETTINS
+809 ITSAQDITIDSLVEMNTEDIGN
-819 LIENP
+819 
-824 DNTDVLGETLNT
+824 VLNA
-836 IRDMVLD
+836 IRDTLYD
-843 ENGDIDENSAFG
+843 EEGNLKEDTMFGGIYNDIIGEIKLEYMDEVPNINDILSDENLKNGDI
-855 GVLDDLVGTIRNEY
+855 
-869 NDVLL
+869 
-874 ENEDIAQELADSNLQ
+874 
-889 NVDFVD
+889 VD
-895 VLNRLRDV
+895 VLNQLKDA
-903 IG
+903 ISGSN

>member
-48 FFLTPVITKA
+48 FFLTPVITNA
-58 ILGINITAD
+58 ILGINITVN

-105 PSALANVVVFIVLTA
+105 PSALVNVVVFIVLTVA
-120 VVELIMYIIYKI
+120 IELIMYIIYKI
-132 IASIFLKY
+132 IASIFLRY

-153 VGAVKTLII
+153 VGAIKTLII

-191 QSDTTVA
+191 QTDTTVV
-198 NAEDSEII
+198 NAEDGEII

-216 GEGQQEGQ
+216 GEGQQEG
-224 QEGEQATEETKV
+224 EQTTEETKV

-244 PSEVKNVISGLENNA
+244 PSEVKSVISGLENNA

-276 LSQVTVDGEKVQVRK
+276 LSQVTVDGEKVEVRK
-291 DIENVY
+291 EIENVY
-297 PMINFVY
+297 PMANFVY
-304 QLRTFYDEEGLVNLK
+304 QLRTFYDEEGLVNLN

-352 NYQDYAFIANSQI
+352 NYQDYAFIADSQI

-380 SSLTTTKEK
+380 SNLTTTKEK

-399 LFSAFKTLAKSGTLD
+399 LFSAFKTLAKSGALD
-414 QVKDLNGLNE
+414 QVKDLSGLNE

-429 TNDENITVLQ
+429 TSDKNLTVLQ

-454 ISSVIKVTFEKIL
+454 ISSVIKVTFEKVL
-467 NEEVSDLEDSS
+467 NEEVSDIEDSS

-486 NLSAKFTN
+486 NLSVNFTN
-494 ILKMVGDINSGFSG
+494 ILKLVGDINSGFSG
-508 GLEGVIKDPES
+508 GLEGVIKDPAS

-525 GTLPATLSSVG
+525 ETLSATLSNVG

-563 TNYNLTLPSG
+563 TEYKLTLPSG
-573 TVLKVNTNESG
+573 TVLKVNTNENG

-633 DKIAKNEEG
+633 DKIAKND
-642 AVVGDRYLLHKII
+642 GDTVAGDKYLLHKIV

-661 EFTNEL
+661 DFTNEL

-672 QTALGADEIIT
+672 QSALGEDEIIT
-683 FANIDTLAEWGSE
+683 FVNIDTIEEWESE
-696 LDYISDLITK
+696 LDYISSLITK

-716 QEDPDNQTYLQIILS
+716 QEQPNYQTYLQIILS

-747 GIFRPVLEAQCTEN
+747 SIFRPILEAQCTEN
-761 LKVQVLD
+761 LKTQVIS
-768 LISTN
+768 LINENINSITN
-773 IQKVTNAQTTIPT
+773 RQTEIPT
-786 DNASQNVDEIIEIIK
+786 INIADNVDEIISIIK

-809 LSETETTINS
+809 ITSAQDITIDSLVEMNTEDIGN
-819 LIENP
+819 
-824 DNTDVLGETLNT
+824 VLNA
-836 IRDMVLD
+836 IRDTLYD
-843 ENGDIDENSAFG
+843 EEGNLKEDTMFGGIYNDIIGEIKLEYMDEVPNINDILSDENLKNGDI
-855 GVLDDLVGTIRNEY
+855 
-869 NDVLL
+869 
-874 ENEDIAQELADSNLQ
+874 
-889 NVDFVD
+889 VD
-895 VLNRLRDV
+895 VLNQLKDA
-903 IG
+903 IAGNN

>member
-48 FFLTPVITKA
+48 FFLTPVITNA
-58 ILGINITAD
+58 ILGINITVN
-67 GTQTSINNYLVEMIK
+67 GTQASINNYLVEMIK

-105 PSALANVVVFIVLTA
+105 PSALVNVVVFIVLT
-120 VVELIMYIIYKI
+120 VVIELIMYIIYKI
-132 IASIFLKY
+132 IASIFLRY

-153 VGAVKTLII
+153 VGAIKTLII

-191 QSDTTVA
+191 QTDTTVV
-198 NAEDSEII
+198 NAEDGEII
-206 IDDGESEDQA
+206 IDNGESEDQT
-216 GEGQQEGQ
+216 GEGQ
-224 QEGEQATEETKV
+224 QEGEQTTEETKV

-276 LSQVTVDGEKVQVRK
+276 LSQVTVDGEKVEVRK
-291 DIENVY
+291 EIENIY
-297 PMINFVY
+297 PMANFVY
-304 QLRTFYDEEGLVNLK
+304 QLRTFYDEEGLINLK
-319 NADLDRIEK
+319 NADFDRIEK

-352 NYQDYAFIANSQI
+352 NYQDYAFIADSQI

-399 LFSAFKTLAKSGTLD
+399 LFSAFKTLAKSGALD
-414 QVKDLNGLNE
+414 QVKDLSGLNE

-429 TNDENITVLQ
+429 TSDENLTVLQ

-494 ILKMVGDINSGFSG
+494 ILKIVGDINSGFSG
-508 GLEGVIKDPES
+508 GLEGVIKDPAS
-519 ILDESS
+519 ILNESS
-525 GTLPATLSSVG
+525 ETLSATLANVG

-563 TNYNLTLPSG
+563 TEYKLTLPSG
-573 TVLKVNTNESG
+573 TILKVNTNESG

-595 YKELFEFITP
+595 YNELFEFVTP

-610 KDNDLYNIITSG
+610 KDNDLYSIITSG

-633 DKIAKNEEG
+633 DKIAKND
-642 AVVGDRYLLHKII
+642 GDTVAGDKYLLHKIV

-661 EFTNEL
+661 DFTNEL

-672 QTALGADEIIT
+672 QSALGEDEIIT
-683 FANIDTLAEWGSE
+683 FVNIDTIEEWESE
-696 LDYISDLITK
+696 LNYISSLITK

-747 GIFRPVLEAQCTEN
+747 GIFRPILEAQCTEN
-761 LKVQVLD
+761 LKMQVIS
-768 LISTN
+768 LINENINSITN
-773 IQKVTNAQTTIPT
+773 RQTEIPT
-786 DNASQNVDEIIEIIK
+786 INIADNVDEIISIIK

-809 LSETETTINS
+809 ITSAQDITIDSLVEMNTEDIGNVLNAIRDTLYDEEGNLKEEAMFTQIYQ
-819 LIENP
+819 
-824 DNTDVLGETLNT
+824 DVVDT
-836 IRDMVLD
+836 IRAEYFDVDGVSDILSD
-843 ENGDIDENSAFG
+843 ENLKNGDI
-855 GVLDDLVGTIRNEY
+855 
-869 NDVLL
+869 
-874 ENEDIAQELADSNLQ
+874 
-889 NVDFVD
+889 VD
-895 VLNRLRDV
+895 VLNQLKDA
-903 IG
+903 IAGNN

>member
-30 LKRST
+30 LKKST

-48 FFLTPVITKA
+48 FFLTPVITNA
-58 ILGINITAD
+58 ILGINITVN

-105 PSALANVVVFIVLTA
+105 PSALVNVVVFIVLTA
-120 VVELIMYIIYKI
+120 VIELIMYIIYKI
-132 IASIFLKY
+132 IASIFLRY

-153 VGAVKTLII
+153 VGAIKTLII

-180 MYEDTYFVEQV
+180 MYEDIYFVEQV
-191 QSDTTVA
+191 KTDTTVV
-198 NAEDSEII
+198 NAEDGEII

-216 GEGQQEGQ
+216 GEGQQEG
-224 QEGEQATEETKV
+224 EQTTEETKV

-276 LSQVTVDGEKVQVRK
+276 LSQVTVDEEKVEVRK
-291 DIENVY
+291 EIENIY
-297 PMINFVY
+297 PMANFVY
-304 QLRTFYDEEGLVNLK
+304 QLRTYYDEEGLVNLK

-352 NYQDYAFIANSQI
+352 NYQDYAFIADSQI

-399 LFSAFKTLAKSGTLD
+399 LFSAFKTLAKSGALD
-414 QVKDLNGLNE
+414 QVKDLSSLNE

-429 TNDENITVLQ
+429 TSDENLTVLQ

-467 NEEVSDLEDSS
+467 NEEVSDIEDSS

-494 ILKMVGDINSGFSG
+494 ILKIVGDINSGFSG
-508 GLEGVIKDPES
+508 GLEGVIKDPAS

-525 GTLPATLSSVG
+525 ETLSATLANVG

-563 TNYNLTLPSG
+563 TEYKLTLPSG

-595 YKELFEFITP
+595 YNELFEFVTP

-610 KDNDLYNIITSG
+610 KDNDLYSIITSG

-633 DKIAKNEEG
+633 DKIAKND
-642 AVVGDRYLLHKII
+642 GDTVAGDKYLLHKIV

-661 EFTNEL
+661 DFTNEL

-672 QTALGADEIIT
+672 QSALGEDEIIT
-683 FANIDTLAEWGSE
+683 FVNIDTIEEWESE
-696 LDYISDLITK
+696 LNYISSLITK

-716 QEDPDNQTYLQIILS
+716 QEQPNYQTYLQIILS

-736 LINNLQEEDVD
+736 LINNLQEEDAD
-747 GIFRPVLEAQCTEN
+747 GIFRPILEAQCTEN

-809 LSETETTINS
+809 LSEAETTINS

-824 DNTDVLGETLNT
+824 DNTDVLGKTLNT

-874 ENEDIAQELADSNLQ
+874 ENEDIAQELADANLQ